1 MDIEKYLILLRDKDG
16 KLKDKSKEVE
26 NYKNYGNIIKVKF
39 FNNPNPYTYSKENFK
54 IFKNPINI
62 DNKIEFNRGNLLNIN
77 KILKFDSYY
86 KIFFE
91 NGYTKIASVNSL
103 KHSETEIKNN
113 INAFDYF
120 KDIANIVSI
129 KTDDGEAL
137 LNIAYQKILF
147 VEKGTALYSY
157 LNPSIKPKKD
167 KEFDSV
173 LLFPFGINGSQYQ
186 AVKNAMEN
194 QISVI
199 EGPPGTGKTQ
209 TILNIIANLIYNGKS
224 VAVVSNNNSATAN
237 VFEKLKQFD
246 FDYICATLGRKENK
260 ENFIQNQN
268 GLYPNFEYNENDK
281 IEANPNKNKEL
292 IEQLE
297 EFFNLQ
303 NNIAIN
309 KNILNELKI
318 EIEHFIKQENI
329 SNLPKI
335 RNIKSLNSQKIMNIK
350 IRLEELKR
358 VGIFLK
364 LKLILLYGIEDFK
377 FYKKSINEIINVYD
391 KIYYTLKEKELNEAI
406 EKDSKRFELLS
417 KNNIIETL
425 KNNSISILRTY
436 LKNKYK
442 NKKERKIFTSKDLNK
457 KSEKFILEY
466 PVIFSTTYS
475 IGKCLNKDF
484 KFDYLIIDEASQ
496 VDLITGALALYNAK
510 NAVIVGDRKQLP
522 NVIPTDSLS
531 KIEELS
537 KKYNIASNYDYVK
550 QSFLTSI
557 IESLNYVNKVLLK
570 EHYRCHPKII
580 NFCNKKF
587 YNNELVILT
596 EDKGEEDVMKVYI
609 TVKGSHARGHYN
621 QRQIDIIDKEIMP
634 ELKQKLSV
642 DEIGI
647 VSPYN
652 EQKIRL
658 QDAINNENIQ
668 IDTVHKYQGREKD
681 AIIITTVNNKI
692 SEFIDD
698 PKMLNVAITRSKRFL
713 RLVVSNEICEKDG
726 NINDLIKY
734 IKYNNFEIVKSNVKS
749 IFDLLYK
756 ENRLA
761 RLKYLKD
768 KKRISLYDSENIAYN
783 EIENIL
789 NDYNG
794 LDIASHIPL
803 LRILDN
809 TNLLNKDELKYVLNE
824 WTHVDFIIY
833 NKMDKKPVLAVEVD
847 GYAFHKKSTAQ
858 SKRDELKNKVF
869 EKYEIPL
876 IRLSTIGSDE
886 KNIIK
891 NKLEEILSINKL
903 I

>member
-1 MDIEKYLILLRDKDG
+1 MNIEKYLILLRDKDG
-16 KLKDKSKEVE
+16 KFRDRSKDIET
-26 NYKNYGNIIKVKF
+26 YKDYGKIIKVKF
-39 FNNPNPYTYSKENFK
+39 YNNENLYTYTKNNFK
-54 IFKNPINI
+54 IFTNPLNI
-62 DNKIEFNRGNLLNIN
+62 GNKIEFNLGNLYNIN
-77 KILKFDSYY
+77 KILKFDLYY
-86 KIFFE
+86 KIFF
-91 NGYTKIASVNSL
+91 NDNSTKVTSVKSLQYNS
-103 KHSETEIKNN
+103 SKNN
-113 INAFDYF
+113 NNIFDYF
-120 KDIANIVSI
+120 KEIANIVSI
-129 KTDDGEAL
+129 KTEDGEAL
-137 LNIAYQKILF
+137 LNRAYQKILF
-147 VEKGTALYSY
+147 VEKWTALYSY
-157 LNPSIKPKKD
+157 LNPSIKPKD
-167 KEFDSV
+167 KEFNSI
-173 LLFPFGINGSQYQ
+173 LIFPFGINQSQYQ

-281 IEANPNKNKEL
+281 LETNPNKNKEL

-309 KNILNELKI
+309 KNILSELKI

-350 IRLEELKR
+350 IRLEELKII
-358 VGIFLK
+358 GIFLK
-364 LKLILLYGIEDFK
+364 LKLILLYGIGDFK
-377 FYKKSINEIINVYD
+377 FYKKSINEIINIYD

-442 NKKERKIFTSKDLNK
+442 NKKERKIFTLEDLNK

-510 NAVIVGDRKQLP
+510 KAVIVGDRKQLP

-642 DEIGI
+642 AEIGI

-713 RLVVSNEICEKDG
+713 RLVVSRDICEKDG
-726 NINDLIKY
+726 NINDLVKY
-734 IKYNNFEIVKSNVKS
+734 IKYNNFEVIESNVKS

-761 RLKYLKD
+761 RLQYLKN
-768 KKRISLYDSENIAYN
+768 KKRISLFDSENIAYN

-789 NDYNG
+789 KNNYNNLG
-794 LDIASHIPL
+794 IITHIPL
-803 LRILDN
+803 FRILEN
-809 TNLLNKDELKYVLNE
+809 KNLLNKDELKYASHE
-824 WTHVDFIIY
+824 WTHIDFVIY
-833 NKMDKKPVLAVEVD
+833 NKMDKKPSLAIEVD

-858 SKRDELKNKVF
+858 SQRDELKNEILK
-869 EKYEIPL
+869 KYNIPL

-891 NKLEEILSINKL
+891 SKLDELYMQM
-903 I
+903 

>member
-1 MDIEKYLILLRDKDG
+1 MNIEKYLILLRDKDG
-16 KLKDKSKEVE
+16 KFRDRSKDIET
-26 NYKNYGNIIKVKF
+26 YKDYGKVIKVKF
-39 FNNPNPYTYSKENFK
+39 YNNENLYTYTKNNFK
-54 IFKNPINI
+54 IFTNPLNI
-62 DNKIEFNRGNLLNIN
+62 ENKIEFNLGNLYNID
-77 KILKFDSYY
+77 KILKFDLYY
-86 KIFFE
+86 KIFFNDNSTKVTSIKSLQYNSSE
-91 NGYTKIASVNSL
+91 NN
-103 KHSETEIKNN
+103 NN
-113 INAFDYF
+113 IFDYF
-120 KDIANIVSI
+120 KEIANIVSI
-129 KTDDGEAL
+129 KTEDGEAL
-137 LNIAYQKILF
+137 LNRAYQKILF
-147 VEKGTALYSY
+147 VEKWTALYSY
-157 LNPSIKPKKD
+157 LNPSIKPKD
-167 KEFDSV
+167 KEFNSI
-173 LLFPFGINGSQYQ
+173 LIFPFGINQSQYQ
-186 AVKNAMEN
+186 SVKNAMEN

-281 IEANPNKNKEL
+281 LETNPNKNKEL

-309 KNILNELKI
+309 KNILSELKI

-358 VGIFLK
+358 IGIFLK
-364 LKLILLYGIEDFK
+364 LKLILLYGIGDFK

-442 NKKERKIFTSKDLNK
+442 NKKERKIFTLEDLNK

-510 NAVIVGDRKQLP
+510 NTVIVGDRKQLP

-537 KKYNIASNYDYVK
+537 KKYNIASNYDYIK

-713 RLVVSNEICEKDG
+713 RLVVSRDICEKDG
-726 NINDLIKY
+726 NINDLVKY
-734 IKYNNFEIVKSNVKS
+734 IKYNNFEVIESNVKS

-761 RLKYLKD
+761 RLQYLKN
-768 KKRISLYDSENIAYN
+768 KKRISLFDSENIAYN

-789 NDYNG
+789 KNNYNNLG
-794 LDIASHIPL
+794 IITHIPL
-803 LRILDN
+803 FRILEN
-809 TNLLNKDELKYVLNE
+809 KNLLNKDELKYASHE
-824 WTHVDFIIY
+824 WTHIDFVIY
-833 NKMDKKPVLAVEVD
+833 NKMDKKPSLAIEVD

-858 SKRDELKNKVF
+858 SQRDELKNEILK
-869 EKYEIPL
+869 KYNIPL

-891 NKLEEILSINKL
+891 SKLDELYMQM
-903 I
+903 

>member
-1 MDIEKYLILLRDKDG
+1 MNIEKYLILLRDKDG
-16 KLKDKSKEVE
+16 KFRDRSKDIET
-26 NYKNYGNIIKVKF
+26 YKNYGKIIKVKF
-39 FNNPNPYTYSKENFK
+39 YNNENLYTYTKNNFK
-54 IFKNPINI
+54 IFTNPLNI
-62 DNKIEFNRGNLLNIN
+62 ENKIEFNLGNLYNIN
-77 KILKFDSYY
+77 KILKFDLYY
-86 KIFFE
+86 KIFF
-91 NGYTKIASVNSL
+91 NDNSTKVTSIKSLQYNS
-103 KHSETEIKNN
+103 SKNN
-113 INAFDYF
+113 NNIFDYF
-120 KDIANIVSI
+120 KEIANIVSI
-129 KTDDGEAL
+129 KTEDGEAL
-137 LNIAYQKILF
+137 LNRAYQKILF
-147 VEKGTALYSY
+147 VEKWTALYSY
-157 LNPSIKPKKD
+157 LNPSIKPKD
-167 KEFDSV
+167 KEFNSI
-173 LLFPFGINGSQYQ
+173 LIFPFGINQSQYQ

-209 TILNIIANLIYNGKS
+209 TIINIIANLIYNGKS

-246 FDYICATLGRKENK
+246 FGYICATLGRKENK

-309 KNILNELKI
+309 KNILSELKI

-364 LKLILLYGIEDFK
+364 LKLILLYGIGDFK

-391 KIYYTLKEKELNEAI
+391 KIYYTLKEKELSEAI

-442 NKKERKIFTSKDLNK
+442 NKKERKIFTLEDLNK

-587 YNNELVILT
+587 YNSELVILT

-658 QDAINNENIQ
+658 QNAINNENIQ

-713 RLVVSNEICEKDG
+713 RLVVSRDICEKDG
-726 NINDLIKY
+726 NINDLVKY
-734 IKYNNFEIVKSNVKS
+734 IKYNNFEVIESNVKS

-761 RLKYLKD
+761 RLQYLKN
-768 KKRISLYDSENIAYN
+768 KKRISLFDSENIAYN

-789 NDYNG
+789 KNNYNNLG
-794 LDIASHIPL
+794 IITHIPL
-803 LRILDN
+803 FRILEN
-809 TNLLNKDELKYVLNE
+809 KNLLNKDELKYASHE
-824 WTHVDFIIY
+824 WTHIDFVIY
-833 NKMDKKPVLAVEVD
+833 NKMDKKPSLAIEVD
-847 GYAFHKKSTAQ
+847 GYTFHKKSTAQ
-858 SKRDELKNKVF
+858 SQRDELKNEILK
-869 EKYEIPL
+869 KYNIPL

-891 NKLEEILSINKL
+891 SKLDELYMQM
-903 I
+903 

>member
-1 MDIEKYLILLRDKDG
+1 MNIEKYLILLRDKDG
-16 KLKDKSKEVE
+16 KFRDRSKDIET
-26 NYKNYGNIIKVKF
+26 YKDYGKIIKVKF
-39 FNNPNPYTYSKENFK
+39 YNNENLYTYTKNNFK
-54 IFKNPINI
+54 IFTNPLNI
-62 DNKIEFNRGNLLNIN
+62 ENKIEFNLGNLYNIN
-77 KILKFDSYY
+77 KILKFDLYY
-86 KIFFE
+86 KIFF
-91 NGYTKIASVNSL
+91 NDNSTKVTSVKSLQYNS
-103 KHSETEIKNN
+103 SKNN
-113 INAFDYF
+113 NNIFDYF
-120 KDIANIVSI
+120 KEIANIVSI
-129 KTDDGEAL
+129 KTEDGEAL
-137 LNIAYQKILF
+137 LNRAYQKILF
-147 VEKGTALYSY
+147 VEKWTALYSY
-157 LNPSIKPKKD
+157 LNPSIKPKD
-167 KEFDSV
+167 KEFNSI
-173 LLFPFGINGSQYQ
+173 LIFPFGINQSQYQ

-224 VAVVSNNNSATAN
+224 VSVVSNNNSATAN

-281 IEANPNKNKEL
+281 IEANLNKNKEL

-309 KNILNELKI
+309 KNILSELKI

-329 SNLPKI
+329 FNLPKI

-364 LKLILLYGIEDFK
+364 LKLILLYGIGDFK

-391 KIYYTLKEKELNEAI
+391 KIYYTLKEKELNETI

-442 NKKERKIFTSKDLNK
+442 NKKERKIFTLEDLNK

-496 VDLITGALALYNAK
+496 VDLITGALALYNSK

-522 NVIPTDSLS
+522 NVIPSDSLS

-621 QRQIDIIDKEIMP
+621 QRQIEIIDKEIMP

-658 QDAINNENIQ
+658 QDTINNENIQ

-681 AIIITTVNNKI
+681 AIIITTVNNQI

-713 RLVVSNEICEKDG
+713 RLVVSRDICEKDG
-726 NINDLIKY
+726 NINDLVKY
-734 IKYNNFEIVKSNVKS
+734 IKYNNFEVIESNVKS

-761 RLKYLKD
+761 RLQYLKN
-768 KKRISLYDSENIAYN
+768 KKRISLFDSENIAYN

-789 NDYNG
+789 KNNYNNLG
-794 LDIASHIPL
+794 IITHIPL
-803 LRILDN
+803 FRILEN
-809 TNLLNKDELKYVLNE
+809 KNLLNKDELKYASHE
-824 WTHVDFIIY
+824 WTHIDFVIY
-833 NKMDKKPVLAVEVD
+833 NKMDKKPSLAIEVD
-847 GYAFHKKSTAQ
+847 GYTFHKKSTAQ
-858 SKRDELKNKVF
+858 SQRDELKNEILK
-869 EKYEIPL
+869 KYNIPL

-891 NKLEEILSINKL
+891 SKLDELYMQM
-903 I
+903 

>member
-1 MDIEKYLILLRDKDG
+1 MNIEKYLILLRDKDG
-16 KLKDKSKEVE
+16 KFRDRSKDIET
-26 NYKNYGNIIKVKF
+26 YKDYGKIIKVKF
-39 FNNPNPYTYSKENFK
+39 YNNENLYTYTKNNFK
-54 IFKNPINI
+54 IFTNPLNI
-62 DNKIEFNRGNLLNIN
+62 ENKIEFNLGNLYNIN
-77 KILKFDSYY
+77 KILKFDLYY
-86 KIFFE
+86 KIFF
-91 NGYTKIASVNSL
+91 NDNSTKVTSVKSLQYNS
-103 KHSETEIKNN
+103 SESNNN
-113 INAFDYF
+113 IFDYF
-120 KDIANIVSI
+120 KEIANIVSI
-129 KTDDGEAL
+129 KTEDGEAL
-137 LNIAYQKILF
+137 LNRAYQKILF
-147 VEKGTALYSY
+147 VEKWTALYSY
-157 LNPSIKPKKD
+157 LNPSIKPKD
-167 KEFDSV
+167 KEFNSI
-173 LLFPFGINGSQYQ
+173 LIFPFGINQSQYQ

-281 IEANPNKNKEL
+281 IEVNPNKNKEL

-309 KNILNELKI
+309 KNILSELKI

-364 LKLILLYGIEDFK
+364 LKLILLYGIGDFK

-391 KIYYTLKEKELNEAI
+391 KIYYTIKEKELNEAI

-442 NKKERKIFTSKDLNK
+442 NKKERKIFTLEDLNK

-510 NAVIVGDRKQLP
+510 NTVIVGDRKQLP

-587 YNNELVILT
+587 YNNELVVLT
-596 EDKGEEDVMKVYI
+596 EDKCEEDVMKVYI

-621 QRQIDIIDKEIMP
+621 QRQIDVIDKEIMP

-658 QDAINNENIQ
+658 QEAINNENIQ

-713 RLVVSNEICEKDG
+713 RLVVSRDICEKDG
-726 NINDLIKY
+726 NINDLVKY
-734 IKYNNFEIVKSNVKS
+734 IKYNNFEVIESNVKS

-761 RLKYLKD
+761 RLQYLKN
-768 KKRISLYDSENIAYN
+768 KKRISLFDSENIAYN

-789 NDYNG
+789 KNNYNNLG
-794 LDIASHIPL
+794 IITHIPL
-803 LRILDN
+803 FRILEN
-809 TNLLNKDELKYVLNE
+809 KNLLNKDELKYASRE
-824 WTHVDFIIY
+824 WTHIDFVIY
-833 NKMDKKPVLAVEVD
+833 NKMDKKPSLAIEVD
-847 GYAFHKKSTAQ
+847 GYTFHKKSTAQ
-858 SKRDELKNKVF
+858 SQRDELKNEILK
-869 EKYEIPL
+869 KYNIPL

-891 NKLEEILSINKL
+891 SKLDELYMQM
-903 I
+903 

>member
-1 MDIEKYLILLRDKDG
+1 MNIEKYLILLRDKDG
-16 KLKDKSKEVE
+16 KFRDRSKDIET
-26 NYKNYGNIIKVKF
+26 YKDYGKIIKVKF
-39 FNNPNPYTYSKENFK
+39 YNNENLYTYTKNNFK
-54 IFKNPINI
+54 IFTNPLNI
-62 DNKIEFNRGNLLNIN
+62 ENKIEFNLGNLYNID
-77 KILKFDSYY
+77 KILKFDLYY
-86 KIFFE
+86 KIIFNDNSTKVTSIKSLQYNSSE
-91 NGYTKIASVNSL
+91 NN
-103 KHSETEIKNN
+103 NN
-113 INAFDYF
+113 IFDYF
-120 KDIANIVSI
+120 KEIANIVSI
-129 KTDDGEAL
+129 KTEDGEAL
-137 LNIAYQKILF
+137 LNRAYQKILF
-147 VEKGTALYSY
+147 VEKWTALYSY
-157 LNPSIKPKKD
+157 LNPSIKPKD
-167 KEFDSV
+167 KEFNSI
-173 LLFPFGINGSQYQ
+173 LIFPFGINQSQYQ

-224 VAVVSNNNSATAN
+224 VSVVSNNNSATAN

-246 FDYICATLGRKENK
+246 FGYICATLGRKENK

-281 IEANPNKNKEL
+281 LEANPNKNKEL

-309 KNILNELKI
+309 KNILSELKI

-364 LKLILLYGIEDFK
+364 LKLILLYGIGDFK
-377 FYKKSINEIINVYD
+377 FYKKSINEIINAYD

-442 NKKERKIFTSKDLNK
+442 NKKERKIFTLEDLNK

-658 QDAINNENIQ
+658 QDTINNENIQ

-681 AIIITTVNNKI
+681 AIIITTVNNQI

-713 RLVVSNEICEKDG
+713 RLVVSRDICEKDG
-726 NINDLIKY
+726 NINDLVKY
-734 IKYNNFEIVKSNVKS
+734 IKYNNFEVIESNVKS

-761 RLKYLKD
+761 RLQYLKN
-768 KKRISLYDSENIAYN
+768 KKRISLFDSENIAYN

-789 NDYNG
+789 KNNYNNLG
-794 LDIASHIPL
+794 IITHIPL
-803 LRILDN
+803 FRILEN
-809 TNLLNKDELKYVLNE
+809 KNLLNKDELKYASHE
-824 WTHVDFIIY
+824 WTHIDFVIY
-833 NKMDKKPVLAVEVD
+833 NKMDKKPSLAIEVD
-847 GYAFHKKSTAQ
+847 GYTFHKKSTAQ
-858 SKRDELKNKVF
+858 SQRDELKNEILK
-869 EKYEIPL
+869 KYNIPL

-891 NKLEEILSINKL
+891 SKLDELYMQM
-903 I
+903 

>member
-1 MDIEKYLILLRDKDG
+1 M
-16 KLKDKSKEVE
+16 
-26 NYKNYGNIIKVKF
+26 
-39 FNNPNPYTYSKENFK
+39 
-54 IFKNPINI
+54 
-62 DNKIEFNRGNLLNIN
+62 
-77 KILKFDSYY
+77 
-86 KIFFE
+86 
-91 NGYTKIASVNSL
+91 
-103 KHSETEIKNN
+103 
-113 INAFDYF
+113 
-120 KDIANIVSI
+120 
-129 KTDDGEAL
+129 
-137 LNIAYQKILF
+137 
-147 VEKGTALYSY
+147 
-157 LNPSIKPKKD
+157 
-167 KEFDSV
+167 
-173 LLFPFGINGSQYQ
+173 
-186 AVKNAMEN
+186 
-194 QISVI
+194 
-199 EGPPGTGKTQ
+199 
-209 TILNIIANLIYNGKS
+209 
-224 VAVVSNNNSATAN
+224 
-237 VFEKLKQFD
+237 
-246 FDYICATLGRKENK
+246 
-260 ENFIQNQN
+260 
-268 GLYPNFEYNENDK
+268 
-281 IEANPNKNKEL
+281 
-292 IEQLE
+292 
-297 EFFNLQ
+297 
-303 NNIAIN
+303 
-309 KNILNELKI
+309 
-318 EIEHFIKQENI
+318 
-329 SNLPKI
+329 
-335 RNIKSLNSQKIMNIK
+335 
-350 IRLEELKR
+350 
-358 VGIFLK
+358 K
-364 LKLILLYGIEDFK
+364 LKLILLYGIGDFK
-377 FYKKSINEIINVYD
+377 FYKKSINDIINVYD

-425 KNNSISILRTY
+425 KNNSISILKTY
-436 LKNKYK
+436 LKNKY
-442 NKKERKIFTSKDLNK
+442 NGKKERKIFTLEDLNK

-713 RLVVSNEICEKDG
+713 RLVVSRDICEKDS
-726 NINDLIKY
+726 NINDLVKY
-734 IKYNNFEIVKSNVKS
+734 IKYNNFEVIESNVKS

-761 RLKYLKD
+761 RLQYLKN
-768 KKRISLYDSENIAYN
+768 KKRISLFDSENIAYN

-789 NDYNG
+789 KNNYNNLG
-794 LDIASHIPL
+794 IITHIPL
-803 LRILDN
+803 FRILEN
-809 TNLLNKDELKYVLNE
+809 KNLLNKDELKYASHE
-824 WTHVDFIIY
+824 WTHIDFVIY
-833 NKMDKKPVLAVEVD
+833 NKMDKKPSLAIEVD
-847 GYAFHKKSTAQ
+847 GYTFHKKSTAQ
-858 SKRDELKNKVF
+858 SQRDELKNEILK
-869 EKYEIPL
+869 KYNIPL

-891 NKLEEILSINKL
+891 SKLDELYMQM
-903 I
+903 

>member
-1 MDIEKYLILLRDKDG
+1 MNIEKYLILLKDKDG
-16 KLKDKSKEVE
+16 KFRDRSKDIET
-26 NYKNYGNIIKVKF
+26 YKNYGKIIKVKF
-39 FNNPNPYTYSKENFK
+39 YNNENLYTYTKNNFK
-54 IFKNPINI
+54 IFTNPLNI
-62 DNKIEFNRGNLLNIN
+62 ENKIEFNLGNLYNIN
-77 KILKFDSYY
+77 KILKFDLYY
-86 KIFFE
+86 KIFFNDNSTKVTSIKSLQYNSSE
-91 NGYTKIASVNSL
+91 NN
-103 KHSETEIKNN
+103 NN
-113 INAFDYF
+113 IFDYF
-120 KDIANIVSI
+120 KEIANIVSI
-129 KTDDGEAL
+129 KTEDGEAL
-137 LNIAYQKILF
+137 LNRAYQQILF
-147 VEKGTALYSY
+147 VEKWTALYSY
-157 LNPSIKPKKD
+157 LNPSIKPKD
-167 KEFDSV
+167 KEFNSI
-173 LLFPFGINGSQYQ
+173 LIFPFGINQSQYQ

-281 IEANPNKNKEL
+281 LEANLNKNKEL

-309 KNILNELKI
+309 KNILSELKI

-364 LKLILLYGIEDFK
+364 LKLILLYGIGDFK

-442 NKKERKIFTSKDLNK
+442 NKKERKIFTSKDLDKN
-457 KSEKFILEY
+457 SEEFISEY
-466 PVIFSTTYS
+466 PIIFSTTYS
-475 IGKCLNKDF
+475 IGKCLNKDY

-510 NAVIVGDRKQLP
+510 NTVIVGDRKQLP

-713 RLVVSNEICEKDG
+713 RLVVSRDICEKDG
-726 NINDLIKY
+726 NINDLVKY
-734 IKYNNFEIVKSNVKS
+734 IKYNNFEVIESNVKS

-761 RLKYLKD
+761 RLQYLKN
-768 KKRISLYDSENIAYN
+768 KKRISLFDSENIAYN

-789 NDYNG
+789 KNNYNNLG
-794 LDIASHIPL
+794 IITHIPL
-803 LRILDN
+803 FRILEN
-809 TNLLNKDELKYVLNE
+809 KNLLNKDELKYASHE
-824 WTHVDFIIY
+824 WTHIDFVIY
-833 NKMDKKPVLAVEVD
+833 NKMDKKPSLAIEVD
-847 GYAFHKKSTAQ
+847 GYTFHKKSTAQ
-858 SKRDELKNKVF
+858 SQRDELKNEILK
-869 EKYEIPL
+869 KYNIPL

-891 NKLEEILSINKL
+891 SKLDELYMQM
-903 I
+903 

>member
-1 MDIEKYLILLRDKDG
+1 MNIEKYLILLRDKDG
-16 KLKDKSKEVE
+16 KFRDRSKDIET
-26 NYKNYGNIIKVKF
+26 YKDYGKIIKVKF
-39 FNNPNPYTYSKENFK
+39 YNNENLYTYTKNNFK
-54 IFKNPINI
+54 IFTNPLNI
-62 DNKIEFNRGNLLNIN
+62 ENKIEFNLGNLYNIN
-77 KILKFDSYY
+77 KILKFDLYY
-86 KIFFE
+86 KIFF
-91 NGYTKIASVNSL
+91 NDNSTKVTSVKSLQYNS
-103 KHSETEIKNN
+103 SKNN
-113 INAFDYF
+113 NNIFDYF
-120 KDIANIVSI
+120 KEIANIVSI
-129 KTDDGEAL
+129 KTEDGEAL
-137 LNIAYQKILF
+137 LNRAYQKILF
-147 VEKGTALYSY
+147 VEKWTALYSY
-157 LNPSIKPKKD
+157 LNPSIKPKD
-167 KEFDSV
+167 KEFNSI
-173 LLFPFGINGSQYQ
+173 LIFPFGINQSQYQ

-281 IEANPNKNKEL
+281 LEANPNKNKEL

-309 KNILNELKI
+309 KNILSELKI

-364 LKLILLYGIEDFK
+364 LKLILLYGIGDFK

-442 NKKERKIFTSKDLNK
+442 NKKERKIFTLEDLNK

-587 YNNELVILT
+587 YNNELIILT

-713 RLVVSNEICEKDG
+713 RLVVSRDICEKDG
-726 NINDLIKY
+726 NINDLVKY
-734 IKYNNFEIVKSNVKS
+734 IKYNNFEVIESNVKS

-761 RLKYLKD
+761 RLQYLKN
-768 KKRISLYDSENIAYN
+768 KKRISLFDSENIAYN

-789 NDYNG
+789 KNNYNNLG
-794 LDIASHIPL
+794 IITHIPL
-803 LRILDN
+803 FRILEN
-809 TNLLNKDELKYVLNE
+809 KNLLNKDELKYASHE
-824 WTHVDFIIY
+824 WTHIDFVIY
-833 NKMDKKPVLAVEVD
+833 NKMDKKPSLAIEVD
-847 GYAFHKKSTAQ
+847 GYTFHKKSTAQ
-858 SKRDELKNKVF
+858 SQRDELKNEILK
-869 EKYEIPL
+869 KYNIPL

-891 NKLEEILSINKL
+891 SKLDELYMQM
-903 I
+903 

>member
-1 MDIEKYLILLRDKDG
+1 
-16 KLKDKSKEVE
+16 
-26 NYKNYGNIIKVKF
+26 
-39 FNNPNPYTYSKENFK
+39 
-54 IFKNPINI
+54 
-62 DNKIEFNRGNLLNIN
+62 
-77 KILKFDSYY
+77 
-86 KIFFE
+86 
-91 NGYTKIASVNSL
+91 
-103 KHSETEIKNN
+103 
-113 INAFDYF
+113 
-120 KDIANIVSI
+120 
-129 KTDDGEAL
+129 
-137 LNIAYQKILF
+137 
-147 VEKGTALYSY
+147 
-157 LNPSIKPKKD
+157 
-167 KEFDSV
+167 
-173 LLFPFGINGSQYQ
+173 
-186 AVKNAMEN
+186 
-194 QISVI
+194 
-199 EGPPGTGKTQ
+199 
-209 TILNIIANLIYNGKS
+209 
-224 VAVVSNNNSATAN
+224 
-237 VFEKLKQFD
+237 
-246 FDYICATLGRKENK
+246 
-260 ENFIQNQN
+260 
-268 GLYPNFEYNENDK
+268 
-281 IEANPNKNKEL
+281 
-292 IEQLE
+292 
-297 EFFNLQ
+297 
-303 NNIAIN
+303 
-309 KNILNELKI
+309 
-318 EIEHFIKQENI
+318 
-329 SNLPKI
+329 
-335 RNIKSLNSQKIMNIK
+335 MNIK

-364 LKLILLYGIEDFK
+364 LKLILLYGIGDFK

-442 NKKERKIFTSKDLNK
+442 NKKERKIFTLEDLNK

-522 NVIPTDSLS
+522 NVISTDSLS

-557 IESLNYVNKVLLK
+557 IESLNYVNKVFLK

-681 AIIITTVNNKI
+681 AIIITTVNNQI

-713 RLVVSNEICEKDG
+713 RLVVSRDICEKDS
-726 NINDLIKY
+726 NINDLVKY
-734 IKYNNFEIVKSNVKS
+734 IKYNNFEVIESNVKS

-761 RLKYLKD
+761 RLQYLKN
-768 KKRISLYDSENIAYN
+768 KKRISLFDSENIAYN

-789 NDYNG
+789 KNNYNNLG
-794 LDIASHIPL
+794 IITHIPL
-803 LRILDN
+803 FRILEN
-809 TNLLNKDELKYVLNE
+809 KNLLNKDELKYASHE
-824 WTHVDFIIY
+824 WTHIDFVIY
-833 NKMDKKPVLAVEVD
+833 NKMDKKPSLAIEVD
-847 GYAFHKKSTAQ
+847 GYTFHKKSTAQ
-858 SKRDELKNKVF
+858 SQRDELKNEILK
-869 EKYEIPL
+869 KYNIPL

-891 NKLEEILSINKL
+891 SKLDELYMQM
-903 I
+903 

>member
-1 MDIEKYLILLRDKDG
+1 MNIEKYLILLRDKDG
-16 KLKDKSKEVE
+16 KFRDRSKDIET
-26 NYKNYGNIIKVKF
+26 YKDYGKIIKVKF
-39 FNNPNPYTYSKENFK
+39 YNNENLYTYTKNNFK
-54 IFKNPINI
+54 IFTNPLNI
-62 DNKIEFNRGNLLNIN
+62 ENKIEFNLGNLYNIN
-77 KILKFDSYY
+77 KILKFDLYY
-86 KIFFE
+86 KIFF
-91 NGYTKIASVNSL
+91 NDNSTKVTSIKSLQYNS
-103 KHSETEIKNN
+103 SKNN
-113 INAFDYF
+113 NNIFDYF
-120 KDIANIVSI
+120 KEIANIVSI
-129 KTDDGEAL
+129 KTEDGEAL
-137 LNIAYQKILF
+137 LNRAYQKILF
-147 VEKGTALYSY
+147 VEKWTALYLY
-157 LNPSIKPKKD
+157 LNPSIKPKD
-167 KEFDSV
+167 KEFNSI
-173 LLFPFGINGSQYQ
+173 LIFPFGINQSQYQ

-209 TILNIIANLIYNGKS
+209 TILNIIANLIYNDKS

-281 IEANPNKNKEL
+281 IEANLNKNKEL

-309 KNILNELKI
+309 KNILSELKI

-335 RNIKSLNSQKIMNIK
+335 RNIKYLNSQKIMNIK

-364 LKLILLYGIEDFK
+364 LKLILLYGIGDFK

-406 EKDSKRFELLS
+406 EKDSKKFELLS

-442 NKKERKIFTSKDLNK
+442 NKKERKIFTLEDLNK

-557 IESLNYVNKVLLK
+557 IESLNYINKVLLK

-587 YNNELVILT
+587 YNDELVILT

-621 QRQIDIIDKEIMP
+621 QRQIDVIDKEIMP
-634 ELKQKLSV
+634 ELKQKLSE

-658 QDAINNENIQ
+658 QDTINNKDIQ
-668 IDTVHKYQGREKD
+668 VDTVHKYQGREKD

-726 NINDLIKY
+726 NINDLVKY
-734 IKYNNFEIVKSNVKS
+734 IKYNNFEVIESNVKS

-761 RLKYLKD
+761 RLQYLKN
-768 KKRISLYDSENIAYN
+768 KKRISLFDSENIAYN

-789 NDYNG
+789 KNNYNNLG
-794 LDIASHIPL
+794 IITHIPL
-803 LRILDN
+803 FRILEN
-809 TNLLNKDELKYVLNE
+809 KNLLNKDELKYASHE
-824 WTHVDFIIY
+824 WTHIDFVIY
-833 NKMDKKPVLAVEVD
+833 NKMDKKPSLAIEVD
-847 GYAFHKKSTAQ
+847 GYTFHKKSTAQ
-858 SKRDELKNKVF
+858 SQRDELKNEILK
-869 EKYEIPL
+869 KYNIPL

-891 NKLEEILSINKL
+891 SKLDELYMQM
-903 I
+903 

>member
-1 MDIEKYLILLRDKDG
+1 MNIEKYLILLRDKDG
-16 KLKDKSKEVE
+16 KFRDRSKDIET
-26 NYKNYGNIIKVKF
+26 YKDYGKIIKVKF
-39 FNNPNPYTYSKENFK
+39 YNNENLYTYTKNNFK
-54 IFKNPINI
+54 IFTNPLNI
-62 DNKIEFNRGNLLNIN
+62 ENKIEFNLGNLYNIN
-77 KILKFDSYY
+77 KILKFDLYY
-86 KIFFE
+86 KIFF
-91 NGYTKIASVNSL
+91 NDNSTKVTSVKSLQYNS
-103 KHSETEIKNN
+103 SKNN
-113 INAFDYF
+113 NNIFDYF
-120 KDIANIVSI
+120 KEIANIVSI
-129 KTDDGEAL
+129 KTEDGEAL
-137 LNIAYQKILF
+137 LNRAYQKILF
-147 VEKGTALYSY
+147 VEKWTALYSY
-157 LNPSIKPKKD
+157 LNPSIKPKD
-167 KEFDSV
+167 KEFNSI
-173 LLFPFGINGSQYQ
+173 LIFPFGINQSQYQ

-237 VFEKLKQFD
+237 IFEKLKQFD

-309 KNILNELKI
+309 KNILSELKI

-364 LKLILLYGIEDFK
+364 LKLILLYGIGDFK
-377 FYKKSINEIINVYD
+377 FYKKSINEIINIYD

-442 NKKERKIFTSKDLNK
+442 NKKERKIFTLEDLNK

-681 AIIITTVNNKI
+681 AIIITTVNNQI

-713 RLVVSNEICEKDG
+713 RLVVSRDICEKDS
-726 NINDLIKY
+726 NINDLVKY
-734 IKYNNFEIVKSNVKS
+734 IKYNNFEVIESNVKS

-761 RLKYLKD
+761 RLQYLKN
-768 KKRISLYDSENIAYN
+768 KKRISLFDSENIAYN

-789 NDYNG
+789 KNNYNNLG
-794 LDIASHIPL
+794 IITHIPL
-803 LRILDN
+803 FRILEN
-809 TNLLNKDELKYVLNE
+809 KNLLNKDELKYASHE
-824 WTHVDFIIY
+824 WTHIDFVIY
-833 NKMDKKPVLAVEVD
+833 NKMDKKPSLAIEVD
-847 GYAFHKKSTAQ
+847 GYTFHKKSTAQ
-858 SKRDELKNKVF
+858 SQRDELKNEILK
-869 EKYEIPL
+869 KYNIPL

-891 NKLEEILSINKL
+891 SKLDELYMQM
-903 I
+903 

>member
-1 MDIEKYLILLRDKDG
+1 MNIEKYLILLRDKDG
-16 KLKDKSKEVE
+16 KFRDRSKDIET
-26 NYKNYGNIIKVKF
+26 YKDYGKIIKVKF
-39 FNNPNPYTYSKENFK
+39 YNNENLYTYTKNNFK
-54 IFKNPINI
+54 IFTNPLNI
-62 DNKIEFNRGNLLNIN
+62 ENKIEFNLGNLYNIN
-77 KILKFDSYY
+77 KILKFDLYY
-86 KIFFE
+86 KIFF
-91 NGYTKIASVNSL
+91 NDNSTKVTSIKSLQYNS
-103 KHSETEIKNN
+103 SKNN
-113 INAFDYF
+113 NNIFDYF
-120 KDIANIVSI
+120 KEIANIVSI
-129 KTDDGEAL
+129 KTEDGEAL
-137 LNIAYQKILF
+137 LNRAYQKILF
-147 VEKGTALYSY
+147 VEKWTALYSY
-157 LNPSIKPKKD
+157 LNPSIKPKD
-167 KEFDSV
+167 KEFNSI
-173 LLFPFGINGSQYQ
+173 LIFPFGINQSQYQ

-224 VAVVSNNNSATAN
+224 VSVVSNNNSATAN

-309 KNILNELKI
+309 KNILSELKI

-364 LKLILLYGIEDFK
+364 LKLILLYGIGDFK

-425 KNNSISILRTY
+425 KNNSISILRAY

-442 NKKERKIFTSKDLNK
+442 NKKERKIFTLEDLNK

-681 AIIITTVNNKI
+681 AIIITTVNNQI

-713 RLVVSNEICEKDG
+713 RLVVSRDICEKDG
-726 NINDLIKY
+726 NINDLVKY
-734 IKYNNFEIVKSNVKS
+734 IKYNNFEVIESNVKS

-761 RLKYLKD
+761 RLQYLKN
-768 KKRISLYDSENIAYN
+768 KKRISLFDSENIAYN

-789 NDYNG
+789 KNNYNNIG
-794 LDIASHIPL
+794 IITHIPL
-803 LRILDN
+803 FRILEN
-809 TNLLNKDELKYVLNE
+809 KNLLNKDELKYASHE
-824 WTHVDFIIY
+824 WTHIDFVIY
-833 NKMDKKPVLAVEVD
+833 NKMDKKPSIAIEVD

-858 SKRDELKNKVF
+858 SQRDELKNEILK
-869 EKYEIPL
+869 KYNIPL

-891 NKLEEILSINKL
+891 SKLDELYMQM
-903 I
+903 

>member
-1 MDIEKYLILLRDKDG
+1 MNIEKYLILLRDKDG
-16 KLKDKSKEVE
+16 KFRDRSKDIET
-26 NYKNYGNIIKVKF
+26 YKNYGKIIKVKF
-39 FNNPNPYTYSKENFK
+39 YNNENLYTYTKNNFK
-54 IFKNPINI
+54 IFTNPLNI
-62 DNKIEFNRGNLLNIN
+62 ENKIEFNLGNLYNIN
-77 KILKFDSYY
+77 KILKFDLYY
-86 KIFFE
+86 KIFFNDNSTKVTSVKSLQYNSSE
-91 NGYTKIASVNSL
+91 NNN
-103 KHSETEIKNN
+103 NN
-113 INAFDYF
+113 IFDYF
-120 KDIANIVSI
+120 KEIANIVSI
-129 KTDDGEAL
+129 KTEDGEAL
-137 LNIAYQKILF
+137 LNRAYQKILF
-147 VEKGTALYSY
+147 VEKWTALYSY
-157 LNPSIKPKKD
+157 LNPSIKPKD
-167 KEFDSV
+167 KEFNSI
-173 LLFPFGINGSQYQ
+173 LIFPFGINQSQYQ

-281 IEANPNKNKEL
+281 LEANPNKNKEL

-309 KNILNELKI
+309 KNILSELKI

-364 LKLILLYGIEDFK
+364 LKLILLYGIGDFK

-425 KNNSISILRTY
+425 KNNSISILRAY

-442 NKKERKIFTSKDLNK
+442 NKKERKIFTLEDLNK

-510 NAVIVGDRKQLP
+510 NTVIVGDRKQLP

-713 RLVVSNEICEKDG
+713 RLVVSRDICEKDG
-726 NINDLIKY
+726 NINDLVKY
-734 IKYNNFEIVKSNVKS
+734 IKYNNFEVIESNVKS

-761 RLKYLKD
+761 RLQYLKN
-768 KKRISLYDSENIAYN
+768 KKRISLFDSENIAYN

-789 NDYNG
+789 KNNYNNLG
-794 LDIASHIPL
+794 IITHIPL
-803 LRILDN
+803 FRILEN
-809 TNLLNKDELKYVLNE
+809 KNLLNKDELKYASHE
-824 WTHVDFIIY
+824 WTHIDFVIY
-833 NKMDKKPVLAVEVD
+833 NKMDKKPSLAIEVD
-847 GYAFHKKSTAQ
+847 GYTFHKKSTAQ
-858 SKRDELKNKVF
+858 SQRDELKNEILK
-869 EKYEIPL
+869 KYNIPL

-891 NKLEEILSINKL
+891 SKLDELYMQM
-903 I
+903 

>member
-1 MDIEKYLILLRDKDG
+1 MNIEKYLILLRDKDG
-16 KLKDKSKEVE
+16 KFRDRSKDIET
-26 NYKNYGNIIKVKF
+26 YKDYGKIIKVKF
-39 FNNPNPYTYSKENFK
+39 YNNENLYTYTKNNFK
-54 IFKNPINI
+54 IFTNPLNI
-62 DNKIEFNRGNLLNIN
+62 ENKIEFNLGNLYNID
-77 KILKFDSYY
+77 KILKFDLYY
-86 KIFFE
+86 KIFF
-91 NGYTKIASVNSL
+91 NDNSTKVTSVKSLQYNS
-103 KHSETEIKNN
+103 SKNN
-113 INAFDYF
+113 NNIFDYF
-120 KDIANIVSI
+120 KEIANIVSI
-129 KTDDGEAL
+129 KTEDGEAL
-137 LNIAYQKILF
+137 LNRAYQKILF
-147 VEKGTALYSY
+147 VEKWTALYSY
-157 LNPSIKPKKD
+157 LNPSIKPKD
-167 KEFDSV
+167 KEFNSI
-173 LLFPFGINGSQYQ
+173 LIFPFGINQSQYQ

-281 IEANPNKNKEL
+281 LEANPNKNKEL

-309 KNILNELKI
+309 KNILSELKI

-329 SNLPKI
+329 YNLPKI

-358 VGIFLK
+358 IGIFLK
-364 LKLILLYGIEDFK
+364 LELILLYGIGDFK

-425 KNNSISILRTY
+425 KNNSISILRAY

-442 NKKERKIFTSKDLNK
+442 NKKERKIFTSKDLDKN
-457 KSEKFILEY
+457 SEEFISEY
-466 PVIFSTTYS
+466 PIIFSTTYS
-475 IGKCLNKDF
+475 IGKCLNKDY

-496 VDLITGALALYNAK
+496 VNLITGALALYNSK

-522 NVIPTDSLS
+522 NVIPSDSLS

-537 KKYNIASNYDYVK
+537 KKYNISPNYDYTK

-557 IESLNYVNKVLLK
+557 IESLNYLNKVLLK

-713 RLVVSNEICEKDG
+713 RLIVSRDICEKDS
-726 NINDLIKY
+726 NINDLVKY
-734 IKYNNFEIVKSNVKS
+734 IKYNNFEVIESNVKS

-761 RLKYLKD
+761 RLQYLKN
-768 KKRISLYDSENIAYN
+768 KKRISLFDSENIAYN

-789 NDYNG
+789 KNNYNNLG
-794 LDIASHIPL
+794 IITHIPL
-803 LRILDN
+803 FRILEN
-809 TNLLNKDELKYVLNE
+809 KNLLNKDELKYASHE
-824 WTHVDFIIY
+824 WTHIDFVIY
-833 NKMDKKPVLAVEVD
+833 NKMDKKPSLAIEVD
-847 GYAFHKKSTAQ
+847 GYTFHKKSTAQ
-858 SKRDELKNKVF
+858 SQRDELKNEILK
-869 EKYEIPL
+869 KYNIPL

-891 NKLEEILSINKL
+891 SKLDELYMQM
-903 I
+903 

>member
-1 MDIEKYLILLRDKDG
+1 MNIEKYLILLRDKDG
-16 KLKDKSKEVE
+16 KFRDRSKDIET
-26 NYKNYGNIIKVKF
+26 YKDYGKIIKVKF
-39 FNNPNPYTYSKENFK
+39 YNNENLYTYTKNNFK
-54 IFKNPINI
+54 IFTNPLNI
-62 DNKIEFNRGNLLNIN
+62 ENKIEFNLGNLYNIN
-77 KILKFDSYY
+77 KILKFDLYY
-86 KIFFE
+86 KIIF
-91 NGYTKIASVNSL
+91 NDNSTKVTSIKSLQYNS
-103 KHSETEIKNN
+103 SKNN
-113 INAFDYF
+113 NNIFDYF
-120 KDIANIVSI
+120 KEIANIVSI
-129 KTDDGEAL
+129 KTEDGEAL
-137 LNIAYQKILF
+137 LNRAYQQILF
-147 VEKGTALYSY
+147 VEKWTALYSY
-157 LNPSIKPKKD
+157 LNPSIKPKD
-167 KEFDSV
+167 KEFNSI
-173 LLFPFGINGSQYQ
+173 LIFPFGINQSQYQ

-309 KNILNELKI
+309 KNILSELKI

-329 SNLPKI
+329 FNLPKI

-364 LKLILLYGIEDFK
+364 LKLILLYGIGDFK

-442 NKKERKIFTSKDLNK
+442 NKKERKIFTLEDLNK

-713 RLVVSNEICEKDG
+713 RLVVSRDICEKDG
-726 NINDLIKY
+726 NINDLVKY
-734 IKYNNFEIVKSNVKS
+734 IKYNNFEVIESNVKS

-761 RLKYLKD
+761 RLQYLKN
-768 KKRISLYDSENIAYN
+768 KKRISLFDSENIAYN

-789 NDYNG
+789 KNNYNNLG
-794 LDIASHIPL
+794 IITHIPL
-803 LRILDN
+803 FRILEN
-809 TNLLNKDELKYVLNE
+809 KNLLNKDELKYASHE
-824 WTHVDFIIY
+824 WTHIDFVIY
-833 NKMDKKPVLAVEVD
+833 NKMDKKPSLAIEVD

-858 SKRDELKNKVF
+858 SQRDELKNEILK
-869 EKYEIPL
+869 KYNIPL

-891 NKLEEILSINKL
+891 SKLDKL
-903 I
+903 YMQM

>member
-1 MDIEKYLILLRDKDG
+1 
-16 KLKDKSKEVE
+16 
-26 NYKNYGNIIKVKF
+26 
-39 FNNPNPYTYSKENFK
+39 
-54 IFKNPINI
+54 
-62 DNKIEFNRGNLLNIN
+62 
-77 KILKFDSYY
+77 
-86 KIFFE
+86 
-91 NGYTKIASVNSL
+91 
-103 KHSETEIKNN
+103 
-113 INAFDYF
+113 
-120 KDIANIVSI
+120 
-129 KTDDGEAL
+129 
-137 LNIAYQKILF
+137 
-147 VEKGTALYSY
+147 
-157 LNPSIKPKKD
+157 
-167 KEFDSV
+167 
-173 LLFPFGINGSQYQ
+173 
-186 AVKNAMEN
+186 
-194 QISVI
+194 
-199 EGPPGTGKTQ
+199 
-209 TILNIIANLIYNGKS
+209 
-224 VAVVSNNNSATAN
+224 
-237 VFEKLKQFD
+237 
-246 FDYICATLGRKENK
+246 
-260 ENFIQNQN
+260 
-268 GLYPNFEYNENDK
+268 
-281 IEANPNKNKEL
+281 
-292 IEQLE
+292 
-297 EFFNLQ
+297 
-303 NNIAIN
+303 
-309 KNILNELKI
+309 
-318 EIEHFIKQENI
+318 
-329 SNLPKI
+329 
-335 RNIKSLNSQKIMNIK
+335 MNIK

-364 LKLILLYGIEDFK
+364 LKLILLYGIGDFK
-377 FYKKSINEIINVYD
+377 FYKKSINDIINVYD

-425 KNNSISILRTY
+425 KNNSISILKTY
-436 LKNKYK
+436 LKNKY
-442 NKKERKIFTSKDLNK
+442 NGKKERKIFTLEDLNK

-713 RLVVSNEICEKDG
+713 RLVVSRDICEKDS
-726 NINDLIKY
+726 NINDLVKY
-734 IKYNNFEIVKSNVKS
+734 IKYNNFEVIESNVKS

-761 RLKYLKD
+761 RLQYLKN
-768 KKRISLYDSENIAYN
+768 KKRISLFDSENIAYN

-789 NDYNG
+789 KNNYNNLG
-794 LDIASHIPL
+794 IITHIPL
-803 LRILDN
+803 FRILEN
-809 TNLLNKDELKYVLNE
+809 KNLLNKDELKYASHE
-824 WTHVDFIIY
+824 WTHIDFVIY
-833 NKMDKKPVLAVEVD
+833 NKMDKKPSLAIEVD
-847 GYAFHKKSTAQ
+847 GYTFHKKSTAQ
-858 SKRDELKNKVF
+858 SQRDELKNEILK
-869 EKYEIPL
+869 KYNIPL

-891 NKLEEILSINKL
+891 SKLDELYMQM
-903 I
+903 

>member
-1 MDIEKYLILLRDKDG
+1 MNIEKYLILLRDKDG
-16 KLKDKSKEVE
+16 KFRDRSKDIET
-26 NYKNYGNIIKVKF
+26 YKDYGKIIKVKF
-39 FNNPNPYTYSKENFK
+39 YNNENLYTYTKNNFK
-54 IFKNPINI
+54 IFTNPLNI
-62 DNKIEFNRGNLLNIN
+62 ENKIEFNLGNLYNIN
-77 KILKFDSYY
+77 KILKFDLYY
-86 KIFFE
+86 KIFFNDNSTKVTSVKSLQYNSSE
-91 NGYTKIASVNSL
+91 NN
-103 KHSETEIKNN
+103 NN
-113 INAFDYF
+113 IFDYF
-120 KDIANIVSI
+120 KEIANIVSI
-129 KTDDGEAL
+129 KTEDGEAL
-137 LNIAYQKILF
+137 LNRAYQKILF
-147 VEKGTALYSY
+147 VEKWTALYSY
-157 LNPSIKPKKD
+157 LNPSIKPKD
-167 KEFDSV
+167 KEFNSI
-173 LLFPFGINGSQYQ
+173 LIFPFGINQSQYQ

-281 IEANPNKNKEL
+281 LEANPNKNKEL

-309 KNILNELKI
+309 KNILSELKI

-364 LKLILLYGIEDFK
+364 LKLILLYGIGDFR

-442 NKKERKIFTSKDLNK
+442 NKKERKIFTLEDLNK

-713 RLVVSNEICEKDG
+713 RLVVSRDICEKDG
-726 NINDLIKY
+726 NINDLVKY
-734 IKYNNFEIVKSNVKS
+734 IKYNNFEVIESNVKS

-761 RLKYLKD
+761 RLQYLKN
-768 KKRISLYDSENIAYN
+768 KKRISLFDSENIAYN

-789 NDYNG
+789 KNNYNNLG
-794 LDIASHIPL
+794 IITHIPL
-803 LRILDN
+803 FRILEN
-809 TNLLNKDELKYVLNE
+809 KNLLNKDELKYASHE
-824 WTHVDFIIY
+824 WTHIDFVIY
-833 NKMDKKPVLAVEVD
+833 NKMDKKPSLAIEVD

-858 SKRDELKNKVF
+858 SQRDELKNEILK
-869 EKYEIPL
+869 KYNIPL

-891 NKLEEILSINKL
+891 SKLDELYMQM
-903 I
+903 

>member
-1 MDIEKYLILLRDKDG
+1 MNIEKYLILLRDKDG
-16 KLKDKSKEVE
+16 KFRDRSKDIET
-26 NYKNYGNIIKVKF
+26 YKNYGKVIKVKF
-39 FNNPNPYTYSKENFK
+39 YNNENLYTYTKNNFK
-54 IFKNPINI
+54 IFTNPLNME
-62 DNKIEFNRGNLLNIN
+62 NKIEFNLGNLYNID
-77 KILKFDSYY
+77 KILKFDLYY
-86 KIFFE
+86 KIFF
-91 NGYTKIASVNSL
+91 NDNSTKVTSIKSLQYNS
-103 KHSETEIKNN
+103 SKNN
-113 INAFDYF
+113 NNIFDYF
-120 KDIANIVSI
+120 KEIANIVSI
-129 KTDDGEAL
+129 KTEDGEAL
-137 LNIAYQKILF
+137 LNRAYQKILF
-147 VEKGTALYSY
+147 VEKWTALYSY
-157 LNPSIKPKKD
+157 LNPSIKPKD
-167 KEFDSV
+167 KEFNSI
-173 LLFPFGINGSQYQ
+173 LIFPFGINQSQYQ
-186 AVKNAMEN
+186 AVKNSMEN

-199 EGPPGTGKTQ
+199 EGLPGTGKTQ

-281 IEANPNKNKEL
+281 LETNPNKNKEL

-309 KNILNELKI
+309 KNILSELKI

-364 LKLILLYGIEDFK
+364 LKLILLYGIGDFK
-377 FYKKSINEIINVYD
+377 FYKKSINEIINIYD

-442 NKKERKIFTSKDLNK
+442 NKKERKIFTLEDLNK

-713 RLVVSNEICEKDG
+713 RLVVSRDICEKDG
-726 NINDLIKY
+726 NINDLVKY
-734 IKYNNFEIVKSNVKS
+734 IKYNNFEVIESNVKS

-761 RLKYLKD
+761 RLQYLKN
-768 KKRISLYDSENIAYN
+768 KKRISLFDSENIAYN

-789 NDYNG
+789 KNNYNNLG
-794 LDIASHIPL
+794 IITHIPL
-803 LRILDN
+803 FRILEN
-809 TNLLNKDELKYVLNE
+809 KNLLNKDELKYASHE
-824 WTHVDFIIY
+824 WTHIDFVIY
-833 NKMDKKPVLAVEVD
+833 NKMDKKPSLAIEVD

-858 SKRDELKNKVF
+858 SQRDELKNEILK
-869 EKYEIPL
+869 KYNIPL

-891 NKLEEILSINKL
+891 SKLDELYMQM
-903 I
+903 

>member
-1 MDIEKYLILLRDKDG
+1 MNIEKYLILLRDKDG
-16 KLKDKSKEVE
+16 KFRDRSKDIET
-26 NYKNYGNIIKVKF
+26 YKDYGKIIKVKF
-39 FNNPNPYTYSKENFK
+39 YNNENLYTYTKNNFK
-54 IFKNPINI
+54 IFTNPLNI
-62 DNKIEFNRGNLLNIN
+62 ENKIEFNLGNLYNIN
-77 KILKFDSYY
+77 KILKFDLYY
-86 KIFFE
+86 KIFFNDNSTKVTSIKSLQYNSSE
-91 NGYTKIASVNSL
+91 NN
-103 KHSETEIKNN
+103 NN
-113 INAFDYF
+113 IFDYF
-120 KDIANIVSI
+120 KEIANIVSI
-129 KTDDGEAL
+129 KTEDGEAL
-137 LNIAYQKILF
+137 LNRAYQKILF
-147 VEKGTALYSY
+147 VEKWTALYSY
-157 LNPSIKPKKD
+157 LNPSIKPKD
-167 KEFDSV
+167 KEFNSI
-173 LLFPFGINGSQYQ
+173 LIFPFGINQSQYQ

-281 IEANPNKNKEL
+281 LEANPNKNKEL

-309 KNILNELKI
+309 KNILSELKI

-329 SNLPKI
+329 YNLPKI

-350 IRLEELKR
+350 IRLEEFKR

-364 LKLILLYGIEDFK
+364 LKLILLYGIGDFK

-442 NKKERKIFTSKDLNK
+442 NKKERKIFTLEDLNK

-496 VDLITGALALYNAK
+496 VDLITGVLALYNAK

-596 EDKGEEDVMKVYI
+596 EDKGEKDVMKVYI

-713 RLVVSNEICEKDG
+713 RLVVSRDICEKDG
-726 NINDLIKY
+726 NINDLVKY
-734 IKYNNFEIVKSNVKS
+734 IKYNNFEVIESNVKS

-761 RLKYLKD
+761 RLQYLKN
-768 KKRISLYDSENIAYN
+768 KKRISLFDSENIAYN

-789 NDYNG
+789 KNNYNNLG
-794 LDIASHIPL
+794 IITHIPL
-803 LRILDN
+803 FRILEN
-809 TNLLNKDELKYVLNE
+809 KNLLNKDELKYASHE
-824 WTHVDFIIY
+824 WTHIDFVIY
-833 NKMDKKPVLAVEVD
+833 NKMDKKPSLAIEVD
-847 GYAFHKKSTAQ
+847 GYTFHKKSTAQ
-858 SKRDELKNKVF
+858 SQRDELKNEILK
-869 EKYEIPL
+869 KYNIPL

-891 NKLEEILSINKL
+891 SKLDELYMQM
-903 I
+903 

>member
-1 MDIEKYLILLRDKDG
+1 MNIEKYLILLRDKDG
-16 KLKDKSKEVE
+16 KFRDRSKDIET
-26 NYKNYGNIIKVKF
+26 YKDYGKIIKVKF
-39 FNNPNPYTYSKENFK
+39 YNNENLYTYTKNNFK
-54 IFKNPINI
+54 IFTNPLNI
-62 DNKIEFNRGNLLNIN
+62 ENKIEFNLGNLYNIN
-77 KILKFDSYY
+77 KILKFDLYY
-86 KIFFE
+86 KIFFNDNSTKVTSIKSLQYNSSE
-91 NGYTKIASVNSL
+91 NN
-103 KHSETEIKNN
+103 NN
-113 INAFDYF
+113 IFDYF
-120 KDIANIVSI
+120 KEIANIVSI
-129 KTDDGEAL
+129 KTEDGEAL
-137 LNIAYQKILF
+137 LNRAYQQILF
-147 VEKGTALYSY
+147 VEKWTALYSY
-157 LNPSIKPKKD
+157 LNPSIKPKD
-167 KEFDSV
+167 KEFNSI
-173 LLFPFGINGSQYQ
+173 LIFPFGINQSQYQ

-281 IEANPNKNKEL
+281 LEANPNKNKEL

-309 KNILNELKI
+309 KNILSELKI

-364 LKLILLYGIEDFK
+364 LKLILLYGIGDFK

-391 KIYYTLKEKELNEAI
+391 KIYYTLKEKELNKAI

-442 NKKERKIFTSKDLNK
+442 NKKERKIFTSKDLDKN
-457 KSEKFILEY
+457 SEEFISEY
-466 PVIFSTTYS
+466 PIIFSTTYS
-475 IGKCLNKDF
+475 IGKCLNKDY

-496 VDLITGALALYNAK
+496 VDLITGALALYNSK

-522 NVIPTDSLS
+522 NVIPSDSLS

-587 YNNELVILT
+587 YNNELIILT

-681 AIIITTVNNKI
+681 AIIITTVNNQI

-713 RLVVSNEICEKDG
+713 RLVVSRDICEKDG
-726 NINDLIKY
+726 NINDLVKY
-734 IKYNNFEIVKSNVKS
+734 IKYNNFEVIESNVKS

-761 RLKYLKD
+761 RLQYLKN
-768 KKRISLYDSENIAYN
+768 KKRISLFDSENIAYN

-789 NDYNG
+789 KNNYNNLG
-794 LDIASHIPL
+794 IITHIPL
-803 LRILDN
+803 FRILEN
-809 TNLLNKDELKYVLNE
+809 KNLLNKDELKYASHE
-824 WTHVDFIIY
+824 WTHIDFVIY
-833 NKMDKKPVLAVEVD
+833 NKMDKKPSLAIEVD

-858 SKRDELKNKVF
+858 SQRDELKNEILK
-869 EKYEIPL
+869 KYNIPL

-891 NKLEEILSINKL
+891 SKLDELYMQM
-903 I
+903 

>member
-1 MDIEKYLILLRDKDG
+1 MNIEKYLILLRDKDG
-16 KLKDKSKEVE
+16 KFRDRSKDIET
-26 NYKNYGNIIKVKF
+26 YKDYGKIIKVKF
-39 FNNPNPYTYSKENFK
+39 YNNENLYTYTKNNFK
-54 IFKNPINI
+54 IFTNPLNI
-62 DNKIEFNRGNLLNIN
+62 ENKIEFNLGNLYNIN
-77 KILKFDSYY
+77 KILKFDLYY
-86 KIFFE
+86 KIFFNDNSTKVTSVKSLQYNSSE
-91 NGYTKIASVNSL
+91 NN
-103 KHSETEIKNN
+103 NN
-113 INAFDYF
+113 IFDYF
-120 KDIANIVSI
+120 KEIANIVSI
-129 KTDDGEAL
+129 KTEDGEAL
-137 LNIAYQKILF
+137 LNRAYQKILF
-147 VEKGTALYSY
+147 VEKWTALYSY
-157 LNPSIKPKKD
+157 LNPSIKPKD
-167 KEFDSV
+167 KEFNSI
-173 LLFPFGINGSQYQ
+173 LIFPFGINQSQYQ

-281 IEANPNKNKEL
+281 LEANPNKNKEL

-309 KNILNELKI
+309 KNILSELKI

-358 VGIFLK
+358 IGIFLK
-364 LKLILLYGIEDFK
+364 LKLILLYGIGDFK

-442 NKKERKIFTSKDLNK
+442 NKKERKIFTLEDLNK

-587 YNNELVILT
+587 YNNELIILT

-713 RLVVSNEICEKDG
+713 RLVISRDICEKDG
-726 NINDLIKY
+726 NINDLVKY
-734 IKYNNFEIVKSNVKS
+734 IKYNNFEVIESNVKS

-761 RLKYLKD
+761 RLQYLKN
-768 KKRISLYDSENIAYN
+768 KKRISLFDSENIAYN

-789 NDYNG
+789 KNNYNNLG
-794 LDIASHIPL
+794 IITHIPL
-803 LRILDN
+803 FRILEN
-809 TNLLNKDELKYVLNE
+809 KNLLNKDELKYASHE
-824 WTHVDFIIY
+824 WTHIDFVIY
-833 NKMDKKPVLAVEVD
+833 NKMDKKPSLAIEVD

-858 SKRDELKNKVF
+858 SQRDGLKNEILK
-869 EKYEIPL
+869 KYNIPL

-891 NKLEEILSINKL
+891 SKLDELYMQM
-903 I
+903 

>member
-1 MDIEKYLILLRDKDG
+1 MNIEKYLILLRDKDG
-16 KLKDKSKEVE
+16 KFRDRSKDIET
-26 NYKNYGNIIKVKF
+26 YKNYGKIIKVKF
-39 FNNPNPYTYSKENFK
+39 YNNENLYTYTKNNFK
-54 IFKNPINI
+54 IFTNPLNI
-62 DNKIEFNRGNLLNIN
+62 ENKIEFNLGNLYNID
-77 KILKFDSYY
+77 KILKFDLYY
-86 KIFFE
+86 KIFFNDNSTKVTSVKSLQYNSSE
-91 NGYTKIASVNSL
+91 NN
-103 KHSETEIKNN
+103 NN
-113 INAFDYF
+113 IFDYF
-120 KDIANIVSI
+120 KEIANIVSI
-129 KTDDGEAL
+129 KTEDGEAL
-137 LNIAYQKILF
+137 LNRAYQKILF
-147 VEKGTALYSY
+147 VEKWTALYSY
-157 LNPSIKPKKD
+157 LNPSIKPKD
-167 KEFDSV
+167 KEFNSI
-173 LLFPFGINGSQYQ
+173 LIFPFGINQSQYQ

-268 GLYPNFEYNENDK
+268 GLYPNFEYNENYK
-281 IEANPNKNKEL
+281 KETNPNKNKEL

-309 KNILNELKI
+309 KNILSELKI

-364 LKLILLYGIEDFK
+364 LKLILLYGIGDFK

-442 NKKERKIFTSKDLNK
+442 NKKERKIFTLEDLNK

-522 NVIPTDSLS
+522 NVISTDSLS

-587 YNNELVILT
+587 YNNELIILT

-658 QDAINNENIQ
+658 QEAINNENIQ

-713 RLVVSNEICEKDG
+713 RLVVSRDICEKDG
-726 NINDLIKY
+726 NINDLVKY
-734 IKYNNFEIVKSNVKS
+734 IKYNNFEVIESNVKS

-761 RLKYLKD
+761 RLQYLKN
-768 KKRISLYDSENIAYN
+768 KKRISLFDSENIAYN

-789 NDYNG
+789 KNNYNNLG
-794 LDIASHIPL
+794 IITHIPL
-803 LRILDN
+803 FRILEN
-809 TNLLNKDELKYVLNE
+809 KNLLNKDELKYASHE
-824 WTHVDFIIY
+824 WTHIDFVIY
-833 NKMDKKPVLAVEVD
+833 NKMDKKPSLAIEVD
-847 GYAFHKKSTAQ
+847 GYTFHKKSTAQ
-858 SKRDELKNKVF
+858 SQRDELKNEILK
-869 EKYEIPL
+869 KYNIPL

-891 NKLEEILSINKL
+891 SKLDELYMQM
-903 I
+903 

>member
-1 MDIEKYLILLRDKDG
+1 MNIEKYIILLRDKDG
-16 KLKDKSKEVE
+16 KFRDRSKDIET
-26 NYKNYGNIIKVKF
+26 YKDYGKVIKVKF
-39 FNNPNPYTYSKENFK
+39 YNNDNLYTYTKNNFK
-54 IFKNPINI
+54 IFTNPLNI
-62 DNKIEFNRGNLLNIN
+62 ENKIEFNLGNLYNIN
-77 KILKFDSYY
+77 KILKFDLYY
-86 KIFFE
+86 KIFF
-91 NGYTKIASVNSL
+91 NDNSTKVTSVKSLQYNS
-103 KHSETEIKNN
+103 SKNN
-113 INAFDYF
+113 NNIFDYF
-120 KDIANIVSI
+120 KEIANIVSI
-129 KTDDGEAL
+129 KTEDGEAL
-137 LNIAYQKILF
+137 LNRAYQKILF
-147 VEKGTALYSY
+147 VEKWTALYSY
-157 LNPSIKPKKD
+157 LNPSIKPKD
-167 KEFDSV
+167 KEFNSI
-173 LLFPFGINGSQYQ
+173 LIFPFGINQSQYQ

-246 FDYICATLGRKENK
+246 FDYICATLGKKENK

-309 KNILNELKI
+309 KNILSELKI

-364 LKLILLYGIEDFK
+364 LKLILLYGIGDFK

-425 KNNSISILRTY
+425 KNNSISILRAY

-442 NKKERKIFTSKDLNK
+442 NKKERKIFTLEDLNK

-496 VDLITGALALYNAK
+496 VDLITGALALYNSK

-634 ELKQKLSV
+634 ELKQKLRV

-681 AIIITTVNNKI
+681 AIIITTVNNQI

-698 PKMLNVAITRSKRFL
+698 PKMLNVAITRSKKFL
-713 RLVVSNEICEKDG
+713 RLVVSRDICEKDG
-726 NINDLIKY
+726 NINDLVKY
-734 IKYNNFEIVKSNVKS
+734 IKYNNFEVIKSNVKS

-761 RLKYLKD
+761 RLQYLKN
-768 KKRISLYDSENIAYN
+768 KKRISLFDSENIAYN

-789 NDYNG
+789 KNNYNNLG
-794 LDIASHIPL
+794 IITHIPL
-803 LRILDN
+803 FRILEN
-809 TNLLNKDELKYVLNE
+809 KNLLNKDELKYASHE
-824 WTHVDFIIY
+824 WTHIDFVIY
-833 NKMDKKPVLAVEVD
+833 NKMDKKPSLAIEVD
-847 GYAFHKKSTAQ
+847 GYTFHKKSTAQ
-858 SKRDELKNKVF
+858 SQRDELKNEILK
-869 EKYEIPL
+869 KYNIPL

-891 NKLEEILSINKL
+891 SKLDELYMQM
-903 I
+903 

>member
-1 MDIEKYLILLRDKDG
+1 MNIEKYLILLRDKDG
-16 KLKDKSKEVE
+16 KFRDRSKDIET
-26 NYKNYGNIIKVKF
+26 YKDYGKVIKVKF
-39 FNNPNPYTYSKENFK
+39 YNNENLYTYTKNNFK
-54 IFKNPINI
+54 IFTNPLNI
-62 DNKIEFNRGNLLNIN
+62 ENKIEFNLGNLYNIN
-77 KILKFDSYY
+77 KILKFDLYY
-86 KIFFE
+86 KIFF
-91 NGYTKIASVNSL
+91 NDNSTKVTSVKSLQYNS
-103 KHSETEIKNN
+103 SKNN
-113 INAFDYF
+113 NNIFDYF
-120 KDIANIVSI
+120 KEIANIVSI
-129 KTDDGEAL
+129 KTEDGEAL
-137 LNIAYQKILF
+137 LNRAYQKILF
-147 VEKGTALYSY
+147 VEKWTALYSY
-157 LNPSIKPKKD
+157 LNPSIKLKD
-167 KEFDSV
+167 KEFNSI
-173 LLFPFGINGSQYQ
+173 LIFPFGINQSQYQ

-281 IEANPNKNKEL
+281 IEANLNKNKEL

-309 KNILNELKI
+309 KNILSELKI

-329 SNLPKI
+329 YNLPKI

-358 VGIFLK
+358 IGIFLK
-364 LKLILLYGIEDFK
+364 LKLILLYGIGDFK

-442 NKKERKIFTSKDLNK
+442 NKKERKIFTLEDLNK

-510 NAVIVGDRKQLP
+510 NTVIVGDRKQLP

-557 IESLNYVNKVLLK
+557 IESLDYINKVLLK

-713 RLVVSNEICEKDG
+713 RLVVSRDICEKDG
-726 NINDLIKY
+726 NINDLVKY
-734 IKYNNFEIVKSNVKS
+734 IKYNNFEVIESNVKS

-761 RLKYLKD
+761 RLQYLKN
-768 KKRISLYDSENIAYN
+768 KKRISLFDSENIAYN

-789 NDYNG
+789 KNNYNNLG
-794 LDIASHIPL
+794 IITHIPL
-803 LRILDN
+803 FRILEN
-809 TNLLNKDELKYVLNE
+809 KNLLNKDELKYASHE
-824 WTHVDFIIY
+824 WTHIDFVIY
-833 NKMDKKPVLAVEVD
+833 NKMDKKPSLAIEVD
-847 GYAFHKKSTAQ
+847 GYTFHKKSTAQ
-858 SKRDELKNKVF
+858 SQRDELKNEILK
-869 EKYEIPL
+869 KYNIPL

-891 NKLEEILSINKL
+891 SKLDELYMQM
-903 I
+903 

>member
-1 MDIEKYLILLRDKDG
+1 MNIEKYLILLRDKYG
-16 KLKDKSKEVE
+16 KFRDRSKDIET
-26 NYKNYGNIIKVKF
+26 YKDYGKIIKVKF
-39 FNNPNPYTYSKENFK
+39 YNNENLYTYTKNNFK
-54 IFKNPINI
+54 IFTNPLNI
-62 DNKIEFNRGNLLNIN
+62 GNKIEFNLGNLYNID
-77 KILKFDSYY
+77 KILKFDLYY
-86 KIFFE
+86 KIFFNDNSTKVTSVKSLQYNSSE
-91 NGYTKIASVNSL
+91 NN
-103 KHSETEIKNN
+103 NN
-113 INAFDYF
+113 IFDYF
-120 KDIANIVSI
+120 KEIANIVSI
-129 KTDDGEAL
+129 KTEDGEAL
-137 LNIAYQKILF
+137 LNRAYQKILF
-147 VEKGTALYSY
+147 VEKWTALYSY
-157 LNPSIKPKKD
+157 LNPSIKPKD
-167 KEFDSV
+167 KEFNSI
-173 LLFPFGINGSQYQ
+173 LIFPFGINQSQYQ

-309 KNILNELKI
+309 KNILSELKI

-329 SNLPKI
+329 FNLPKI

-364 LKLILLYGIEDFK
+364 LKLILLYGIGDFK
-377 FYKKSINEIINVYD
+377 FYKKSINDIINVYD

-442 NKKERKIFTSKDLNK
+442 NKKERKIFTLEDLNK

-522 NVIPTDSLS
+522 NVIPSDSLS

-621 QRQIDIIDKEIMP
+621 QRQIEIIDKEIMP

-681 AIIITTVNNKI
+681 AIIITTVNNQI

-713 RLVVSNEICEKDG
+713 RLVVSRDICEKDG
-726 NINDLIKY
+726 NINDLVKY
-734 IKYNNFEIVKSNVKS
+734 IKYNNFEVIESNVKS

-761 RLKYLKD
+761 RLQYLKN
-768 KKRISLYDSENIAYN
+768 KKRISLFDSENIAYN

-789 NDYNG
+789 KNNYNNLG
-794 LDIASHIPL
+794 IITHIPL
-803 LRILDN
+803 FRILEN
-809 TNLLNKDELKYVLNE
+809 KNLLNKDELKYASHE
-824 WTHVDFIIY
+824 WTHIDFVIY
-833 NKMDKKPVLAVEVD
+833 NKMDKKPSLAIEVD
-847 GYAFHKKSTAQ
+847 GYTFHKKSTAQ
-858 SKRDELKNKVF
+858 SQRDELKNEILK
-869 EKYEIPL
+869 KYNIPL

-891 NKLEEILSINKL
+891 SKLDELYMQM
-903 I
+903 

>member
-1 MDIEKYLILLRDKDG
+1 MNIEKYLILLRDKDG
-16 KLKDKSKEVE
+16 KFRDRSEDIETYKE
-26 NYKNYGNIIKVKF
+26 YGKIIKVKF
-39 FNNPNPYTYSKENFK
+39 YNNENLYTYTKNNFK
-54 IFKNPINI
+54 IFTNPLNI
-62 DNKIEFNRGNLLNIN
+62 ENKIEFNLGNLYNIN
-77 KILKFDSYY
+77 KILKFDLYY
-86 KIFFE
+86 KIFFNDNSTKVTSVKSLQYNSSE
-91 NGYTKIASVNSL
+91 NNN
-103 KHSETEIKNN
+103 NN
-113 INAFDYF
+113 IFDYF
-120 KDIANIVSI
+120 KEIANIVSI
-129 KTDDGEAL
+129 KMEDGEAL
-137 LNIAYQKILF
+137 LNRVYQKILF
-147 VEKGTALYSY
+147 VEKWTALYSY
-157 LNPSIKPKKD
+157 LNPSIKPKD
-167 KEFDSV
+167 KEFNSI
-173 LLFPFGINGSQYQ
+173 LIFPFGINQSQYQ

-309 KNILNELKI
+309 KNILSELKI

-364 LKLILLYGIEDFK
+364 LKLILLYGIGDFK
-377 FYKKSINEIINVYD
+377 FYKKSINDIINVYD

-442 NKKERKIFTSKDLNK
+442 NKKERKIFTLEDLNK

-713 RLVVSNEICEKDG
+713 RLVVSRDICEKDG
-726 NINDLIKY
+726 NINDLVKY
-734 IKYNNFEIVKSNVKS
+734 IKYNNFEVIESNVKS

-761 RLKYLKD
+761 RLQYLKN
-768 KKRISLYDSENIAYN
+768 KKRISLFDSENIAYN

-789 NDYNG
+789 KNNYNNLG
-794 LDIASHIPL
+794 IITHIPL
-803 LRILDN
+803 FRILEN
-809 TNLLNKDELKYVLNE
+809 KNLLNKDELKYASHE
-824 WTHVDFIIY
+824 WTHIDFVIY
-833 NKMDKKPVLAVEVD
+833 NKMDKKPSLAIEVD

-858 SKRDELKNKVF
+858 SQRDELKNEILK
-869 EKYEIPL
+869 KYNIPL

-891 NKLEEILSINKL
+891 SKLDELYMQM
-903 I
+903 

>member
-1 MDIEKYLILLRDKDG
+1 MNIEKYLILLRDKDG
-16 KLKDKSKEVE
+16 KFRDRSKDIET
-26 NYKNYGNIIKVKF
+26 YKDYGKIIKVKF
-39 FNNPNPYTYSKENFK
+39 YNNENLYTYTKNNFK
-54 IFKNPINI
+54 IFTNPLNI
-62 DNKIEFNRGNLLNIN
+62 ENKIEFNLGNLYNIN
-77 KILKFDSYY
+77 KILKFDLYY
-86 KIFFE
+86 KIFF
-91 NGYTKIASVNSL
+91 NDNSTKVTSVKSLQYNS
-103 KHSETEIKNN
+103 SKNN
-113 INAFDYF
+113 NNNNNIFDYF
-120 KDIANIVSI
+120 KEIANIVSI
-129 KTDDGEAL
+129 KTEDGEAL
-137 LNIAYQKILF
+137 LNRAYQKILF
-147 VEKGTALYSY
+147 VEKWTALYSY
-157 LNPSIKPKKD
+157 LNPSIKPKD
-167 KEFDSV
+167 KEFNSI
-173 LLFPFGINGSQYQ
+173 LIFPFGINQSQYQ

-309 KNILNELKI
+309 KNILSELKI

-364 LKLILLYGIEDFK
+364 LKLILLYGIGDFK

-425 KNNSISILRTY
+425 KNNSISILRAY

-442 NKKERKIFTSKDLNK
+442 NKKERKIFTLEDLNK

-587 YNNELVILT
+587 YNNELIILT

-658 QDAINNENIQ
+658 QDTINNKDIQ
-668 IDTVHKYQGREKD
+668 VDTVHKYQGREKD

-713 RLVVSNEICEKDG
+713 RLVVSRDICEKDS
-726 NINDLIKY
+726 NINDLVKY
-734 IKYNNFEIVKSNVKS
+734 IKYNNFEVIESNVKS

-761 RLKYLKD
+761 RLQYLKN
-768 KKRISLYDSENIAYN
+768 KKRISLFDSENIAYN

-789 NDYNG
+789 KNNYNNLG
-794 LDIASHIPL
+794 IITHIPL
-803 LRILDN
+803 FRILEN
-809 TNLLNKDELKYVLNE
+809 KNLLNKDELKYALNE
-824 WTHVDFIIY
+824 WTHIDFIIY

-847 GYAFHKKSTAQ
+847 GYTFHKKSTAQ
-858 SKRDELKNKVF
+858 GKRDELKNEILK
-869 EKYEIPL
+869 KYNIPL

-891 NKLEEILSINKL
+891 SKLDELYMQM
-903 I
+903 

>member
-1 MDIEKYLILLRDKDG
+1 MNIEKYLILLRDKDG
-16 KLKDKSKEVE
+16 KFRDRSKDIET
-26 NYKNYGNIIKVKF
+26 YKDYGKIIKVKF
-39 FNNPNPYTYSKENFK
+39 YNNENLYTYTKNNFK
-54 IFKNPINI
+54 IFTNPLNI
-62 DNKIEFNRGNLLNIN
+62 ENKIEFNLGNLYNIN
-77 KILKFDSYY
+77 KILKFDLYY
-86 KIFFE
+86 KIFF
-91 NGYTKIASVNSL
+91 NDNSTKVTSVKSLQYNS
-103 KHSETEIKNN
+103 SKNN
-113 INAFDYF
+113 NNIFDYF
-120 KDIANIVSI
+120 KEIANIVSI
-129 KTDDGEAL
+129 KTEDGEAL
-137 LNIAYQKILF
+137 LNRAYQKILF
-147 VEKGTALYSY
+147 VEKWTALYSY
-157 LNPSIKPKKD
+157 LNPSIKPKD
-167 KEFDSV
+167 KEFNSI
-173 LLFPFGINGSQYQ
+173 LIFPFGINQSQYQ

-209 TILNIIANLIYNGKS
+209 TILNIIANLMYNGKS
-224 VAVVSNNNSATAN
+224 VAIVSNNNSATAN

-246 FDYICATLGRKENK
+246 FGYICATLGRKENK

-268 GLYPNFEYNENDK
+268 GLYPNFEYSENDK
-281 IEANPNKNKEL
+281 LEANPNKNKEL

-364 LKLILLYGIEDFK
+364 LKLILLYGIGDFK

-425 KNNSISILRTY
+425 KNNSISILKTY
-436 LKNKYK
+436 LKNKY
-442 NKKERKIFTSKDLNK
+442 NGKKERKIFTSKDLDKN
-457 KSEKFILEY
+457 SEEFISEY
-466 PVIFSTTYS
+466 PIIFSTTYS

-713 RLVVSNEICEKDG
+713 RLVVSRDICEKDG
-726 NINDLIKY
+726 NINDLVKY
-734 IKYNNFEIVKSNVKS
+734 IKYNNFEVIESNVKS
-749 IFDLLYK
+749 IFDLSYK

-761 RLKYLKD
+761 RLQYLKN
-768 KKRISLYDSENIAYN
+768 KKRISLFDSENIAYN

-789 NDYNG
+789 KNNYNNLG
-794 LDIASHIPL
+794 IITHIPL
-803 LRILDN
+803 FRILEN
-809 TNLLNKDELKYVLNE
+809 KNLLNKDELKYASHE
-824 WTHVDFIIY
+824 WTHIDFVIY
-833 NKMDKKPVLAVEVD
+833 NKMDKKPSLAIEVD

-858 SKRDELKNKVF
+858 SQRDELKNEILK
-869 EKYEIPL
+869 KYNIPL

-891 NKLEEILSINKL
+891 SKLDELYMQM
-903 I
+903 

>member
-1 MDIEKYLILLRDKDG
+1 MNIEKYLILLKDKDG
-16 KLKDKSKEVE
+16 KFRDRSKDIET
-26 NYKNYGNIIKVKF
+26 YKDYGKVIKVKF
-39 FNNPNPYTYSKENFK
+39 YNNDNLYTYTKNNFK
-54 IFKNPINI
+54 IFTNPLNI
-62 DNKIEFNRGNLLNIN
+62 ENKIEFNLGILYNIN
-77 KILKFDSYY
+77 KILKFDLYY
-86 KIFFE
+86 KIFF
-91 NGYTKIASVNSL
+91 NDNSTKVTSVKSLQYNS
-103 KHSETEIKNN
+103 SKNN
-113 INAFDYF
+113 NNIFDYF
-120 KDIANIVSI
+120 KEIANIVSI
-129 KTDDGEAL
+129 KTEDGEAL
-137 LNIAYQKILF
+137 LNRAYQKILF
-147 VEKGTALYSY
+147 VEKWTALYSY
-157 LNPSIKPKKD
+157 LNPSIKPKD
-167 KEFDSV
+167 KEFNSI
-173 LLFPFGINGSQYQ
+173 LIFPFGINQSQYQ

-281 IEANPNKNKEL
+281 LEANPNKNKEL

-309 KNILNELKI
+309 KNILSELKI

-335 RNIKSLNSQKIMNIK
+335 RNIKSLNSKKIMNIK

-364 LKLILLYGIEDFK
+364 LKLILLYGIGDFK

-442 NKKERKIFTSKDLNK
+442 NKKERKIFALEDLNK

-713 RLVVSNEICEKDG
+713 RLVVSRDICEKDG
-726 NINDLIKY
+726 NINDLVKY
-734 IKYNNFEIVKSNVKS
+734 IKYNNFEVIESNIKS

-761 RLKYLKD
+761 RLQYLKN
-768 KKRISLYDSENIAYN
+768 KKRISLFDSENIAYN

-789 NDYNG
+789 KNNYNNLG
-794 LDIASHIPL
+794 IITHIPL
-803 LRILDN
+803 FRILEN
-809 TNLLNKDELKYVLNE
+809 KNLLNKDELKYASHE
-824 WTHVDFIIY
+824 WTHIDFVIY
-833 NKMDKKPVLAVEVD
+833 NKMDKKPSIAIEVD

-858 SKRDELKNKVF
+858 SQRDELKNEILK
-869 EKYEIPL
+869 KYNIPL

-891 NKLEEILSINKL
+891 SKLDELYMQM
-903 I
+903 

>member
-1 MDIEKYLILLRDKDG
+1 MNIEKYLILLRDKDG
-16 KLKDKSKEVE
+16 KFRDRSKDIET
-26 NYKNYGNIIKVKF
+26 YKDYGKVIKVKF
-39 FNNPNPYTYSKENFK
+39 YNNENLYTYTKNNFK
-54 IFKNPINI
+54 IFTNPLNI
-62 DNKIEFNRGNLLNIN
+62 ENKIEFNLGILYNIN
-77 KILKFDSYY
+77 KILKFDLYY
-86 KIFFE
+86 KIFF
-91 NGYTKIASVNSL
+91 NDNSTKVTSVKSLQYNS
-103 KHSETEIKNN
+103 SKNN
-113 INAFDYF
+113 NNIFDYF
-120 KDIANIVSI
+120 KEIANIVSI
-129 KTDDGEAL
+129 KTEDGEAL
-137 LNIAYQKILF
+137 LNRAYQKILF
-147 VEKGTALYSY
+147 VEKWTALYSY
-157 LNPSIKPKKD
+157 LNPSIKPKD
-167 KEFDSV
+167 KEFNSI
-173 LLFPFGINGSQYQ
+173 LIFPFGINQSQYQ

-281 IEANPNKNKEL
+281 LEANPNKNKEL

-309 KNILNELKI
+309 KNILSELKI

-335 RNIKSLNSQKIMNIK
+335 RNIKSLNSKKIMNIK

-364 LKLILLYGIEDFK
+364 LKLILLYGIGDFK

-442 NKKERKIFTSKDLNK
+442 NKKERKIFALEDLNK

-713 RLVVSNEICEKDG
+713 RLVVSRDICEKDG
-726 NINDLIKY
+726 NINDLVKY
-734 IKYNNFEIVKSNVKS
+734 IKYNNFEVIESNVKS

-761 RLKYLKD
+761 RLQYLKN
-768 KKRISLYDSENIAYN
+768 KKRISLFDSENIAYN

-789 NDYNG
+789 KNNYNNLG
-794 LDIASHIPL
+794 IITHIPL
-803 LRILDN
+803 FRILEN
-809 TNLLNKDELKYVLNE
+809 KNLLNKDELKYASHE
-824 WTHVDFIIY
+824 WTHIDFVIY
-833 NKMDKKPVLAVEVD
+833 NKMDKKPSLAIEVD

-858 SKRDELKNKVF
+858 SQRDELKNEILK
-869 EKYEIPL
+869 KYNIPL

-891 NKLEEILSINKL
+891 SKLDELYMQM
-903 I
+903 

>member
-1 MDIEKYLILLRDKDG
+1 MNIEKYLILLRDKDG
-16 KLKDKSKEVE
+16 KFRDRSKDIET
-26 NYKNYGNIIKVKF
+26 YKNYGKIIKVKF
-39 FNNPNPYTYSKENFK
+39 YNNENLYTYTKNNFK
-54 IFKNPINI
+54 IFTNPLNI
-62 DNKIEFNRGNLLNIN
+62 ENKIEFNLGNLYNIN
-77 KILKFDSYY
+77 KILKFDLYY
-86 KIFFE
+86 KIFF
-91 NGYTKIASVNSL
+91 NDNSTKVTSVKSLQYNS
-103 KHSETEIKNN
+103 SKNN
-113 INAFDYF
+113 NNIFDYF
-120 KDIANIVSI
+120 KEIANIVSI
-129 KTDDGEAL
+129 KTEDGEAL
-137 LNIAYQKILF
+137 LNRAYQKILF
-147 VEKGTALYSY
+147 VEKWTALYSY
-157 LNPSIKPKKD
+157 LNPSIKPKD
-167 KEFDSV
+167 KEFNSI
-173 LLFPFGINGSQYQ
+173 LIFPFGINQSQYQ

-281 IEANPNKNKEL
+281 IEANLNKNKEL

-309 KNILNELKI
+309 KNILSELKI

-329 SNLPKI
+329 YNLPKI

-358 VGIFLK
+358 IGIFLK
-364 LKLILLYGIEDFK
+364 LKLILLYGIGDFK

-442 NKKERKIFTSKDLNK
+442 NKKERKIFTLEDLNK

-713 RLVVSNEICEKDG
+713 RLVVSRDICEKDG
-726 NINDLIKY
+726 NINDLVKY
-734 IKYNNFEIVKSNVKS
+734 IKYNNFEVIESNVKS

-761 RLKYLKD
+761 RLQYLKN
-768 KKRISLYDSENIAYN
+768 KKRISLFDSENIAYN

-789 NDYNG
+789 KNNYNNLG
-794 LDIASHIPL
+794 IITHIPL
-803 LRILDN
+803 FRILEN
-809 TNLLNKDELKYVLNE
+809 KNLLNKDELKYASHE
-824 WTHVDFIIY
+824 WTHIDFVIY
-833 NKMDKKPVLAVEVD
+833 NKMDKKPSLAIEVD
-847 GYAFHKKSTAQ
+847 GYTFHKKSTAQ
-858 SKRDELKNKVF
+858 SQRDELKNEILK
-869 EKYEIPL
+869 KYNIPL

-891 NKLEEILSINKL
+891 SKLDELYMQM
-903 I
+903 

>member
-1 MDIEKYLILLRDKDG
+1 MNIEKYLILLRDKDG
-16 KLKDKSKEVE
+16 KFRDRSKDIET
-26 NYKNYGNIIKVKF
+26 YKDYGKIIKVKF
-39 FNNPNPYTYSKENFK
+39 YNNENLYTYTKNNFK
-54 IFKNPINI
+54 IFTNPLNI
-62 DNKIEFNRGNLLNIN
+62 ENKIEFNLGNLYNIN
-77 KILKFDSYY
+77 KILKFDLYY
-86 KIFFE
+86 KIFF
-91 NGYTKIASVNSL
+91 NDNSTKVTSVKSLQYNS
-103 KHSETEIKNN
+103 SKNN
-113 INAFDYF
+113 NNNIFDYF
-120 KDIANIVSI
+120 KEIANIVSI
-129 KTDDGEAL
+129 KTEDGEAL
-137 LNIAYQKILF
+137 LNRAYQKILF
-147 VEKGTALYSY
+147 VEKWTALYLY
-157 LNPSIKPKKD
+157 LNPSIKPKD
-167 KEFDSV
+167 KEFNSI
-173 LLFPFGINGSQYQ
+173 LIFPFGINQSQYQ

-246 FDYICATLGRKENK
+246 FDYICSTLGRKENK

-281 IEANPNKNKEL
+281 IEVNPNKNKEL

-309 KNILNELKI
+309 KNILSELKI

-364 LKLILLYGIEDFK
+364 LKLILLYGIGDFK

-425 KNNSISILRTY
+425 KNNSISILRAY

-442 NKKERKIFTSKDLNK
+442 NKKERKIFTLEDLNK

-587 YNNELVILT
+587 YNNELIILT

-713 RLVVSNEICEKDG
+713 RLVVSRDICEKDG
-726 NINDLIKY
+726 NINDLVKY
-734 IKYNNFEIVKSNVKS
+734 IKYNNFEVIESNVKS

-761 RLKYLKD
+761 RLQYLKN
-768 KKRISLYDSENIAYN
+768 KKRISLFDSENIAYN

-789 NDYNG
+789 KNNYNNLG
-794 LDIASHIPL
+794 IITHIPL
-803 LRILDN
+803 FRILEN
-809 TNLLNKDELKYVLNE
+809 KNLLNKNELKYASHE
-824 WTHVDFIIY
+824 WTHIDFVIY
-833 NKMDKKPVLAVEVD
+833 NKMDKKPSLAIEVD
-847 GYAFHKKSTAQ
+847 GYTFHKKSTAQ
-858 SKRDELKNKVF
+858 SQRDELKNEILK
-869 EKYEIPL
+869 KYNIPL

-891 NKLEEILSINKL
+891 SKLDELYMQM
-903 I
+903 

>member
-1 MDIEKYLILLRDKDG
+1 
-16 KLKDKSKEVE
+16 
-26 NYKNYGNIIKVKF
+26 
-39 FNNPNPYTYSKENFK
+39 
-54 IFKNPINI
+54 
-62 DNKIEFNRGNLLNIN
+62 
-77 KILKFDSYY
+77 
-86 KIFFE
+86 
-91 NGYTKIASVNSL
+91 
-103 KHSETEIKNN
+103 
-113 INAFDYF
+113 
-120 KDIANIVSI
+120 
-129 KTDDGEAL
+129 
-137 LNIAYQKILF
+137 
-147 VEKGTALYSY
+147 
-157 LNPSIKPKKD
+157 
-167 KEFDSV
+167 
-173 LLFPFGINGSQYQ
+173 
-186 AVKNAMEN
+186 
-194 QISVI
+194 
-199 EGPPGTGKTQ
+199 
-209 TILNIIANLIYNGKS
+209 
-224 VAVVSNNNSATAN
+224 
-237 VFEKLKQFD
+237 
-246 FDYICATLGRKENK
+246 
-260 ENFIQNQN
+260 
-268 GLYPNFEYNENDK
+268 
-281 IEANPNKNKEL
+281 
-292 IEQLE
+292 
-297 EFFNLQ
+297 
-303 NNIAIN
+303 
-309 KNILNELKI
+309 
-318 EIEHFIKQENI
+318 
-329 SNLPKI
+329 
-335 RNIKSLNSQKIMNIK
+335 MNIK

-364 LKLILLYGIEDFK
+364 LKLILLYGIGDFR

-442 NKKERKIFTSKDLNK
+442 NKKERKIFTLEDLNK

-587 YNNELVILT
+587 YNNELIILT

-681 AIIITTVNNKI
+681 AIIITTVNNQI

-713 RLVVSNEICEKDG
+713 RLVVSRDICEKDG
-726 NINDLIKY
+726 NINDLVKY
-734 IKYNNFEIVKSNVKS
+734 IKYNNFEVIESNVKS

-761 RLKYLKD
+761 RLQYLKN
-768 KKRISLYDSENIAYN
+768 KKRISLFDSENIAYN

-789 NDYNG
+789 KNNYNNLG
-794 LDIASHIPL
+794 IITHIPL
-803 LRILDN
+803 FRILEN
-809 TNLLNKDELKYVLNE
+809 KNLLNKDELKYASHE
-824 WTHVDFIIY
+824 WTHIDFVIY
-833 NKMDKKPVLAVEVD
+833 NKMDKKPSLAIEVD
-847 GYAFHKKSTAQ
+847 GYTFHKKSTAQ
-858 SKRDELKNKVF
+858 SQRDELKNEILK
-869 EKYEIPL
+869 KYNIPL

-891 NKLEEILSINKL
+891 SKLDELYMQM
-903 I
+903 

>member
-1 MDIEKYLILLRDKDG
+1 MNIEKYLILLRDKDG
-16 KLKDKSKEVE
+16 KFRDRSKDIET
-26 NYKNYGNIIKVKF
+26 YKNYGKIIKVKF
-39 FNNPNPYTYSKENFK
+39 YNNENLYTYTKNNFK
-54 IFKNPINI
+54 IFTNPLNI
-62 DNKIEFNRGNLLNIN
+62 ENKIEFNLGNLYNIN
-77 KILKFDSYY
+77 KILKFDLYY
-86 KIFFE
+86 KIFF
-91 NGYTKIASVNSL
+91 NDNSTKVTSVKSLQYNS
-103 KHSETEIKNN
+103 SKNN
-113 INAFDYF
+113 NNIFDYF
-120 KDIANIVSI
+120 KEIANIVSI
-129 KTDDGEAL
+129 KTEDGEAL
-137 LNIAYQKILF
+137 LNRAYQKILF
-147 VEKGTALYSY
+147 VEKWTALYSY
-157 LNPSIKPKKD
+157 LNPSIKPKD
-167 KEFDSV
+167 KEFNSI
-173 LLFPFGINGSQYQ
+173 LIFPFGINQSQYQ

-281 IEANPNKNKEL
+281 LEANPNKNKEL

-309 KNILNELKI
+309 KNILSELKI

-329 SNLPKI
+329 YNLPKI

-350 IRLEELKR
+350 IRLEEFKR

-364 LKLILLYGIEDFK
+364 LKLILLYGIGDFK

-442 NKKERKIFTSKDLNK
+442 NKKERKIFTLEDLNK

-681 AIIITTVNNKI
+681 AIIITTVNNQI

-713 RLVVSNEICEKDG
+713 RLVVSRDICEKDG
-726 NINDLIKY
+726 NINDLVKY
-734 IKYNNFEIVKSNVKS
+734 IKYNNFEVIESNIKS

-761 RLKYLKD
+761 RLQYLKN
-768 KKRISLYDSENIAYN
+768 KKRISLFDSENIAYN

-789 NDYNG
+789 KNNYNNLG
-794 LDIASHIPL
+794 IITHIPL
-803 LRILDN
+803 FRILEN
-809 TNLLNKDELKYVLNE
+809 KNLLNKDELKYASHE
-824 WTHVDFIIY
+824 WTHIDFVIY
-833 NKMDKKPVLAVEVD
+833 NKMDKKPSLAIEVD
-847 GYAFHKKSTAQ
+847 GYTFHKKSTTQ
-858 SKRDELKNKVF
+858 SQRDELKNEILK
-869 EKYEIPL
+869 KYNIPL

-891 NKLEEILSINKL
+891 SKLDELYMQM
-903 I
+903 

>member
-1 MDIEKYLILLRDKDG
+1 MNIEKYLILLRDKYG
-16 KLKDKSKEVE
+16 KFRDRSKDIET
-26 NYKNYGNIIKVKF
+26 YKDYGKIIKVKF
-39 FNNPNPYTYSKENFK
+39 YNNENLYTYTKNNFK
-54 IFKNPINI
+54 IFTNPLNI
-62 DNKIEFNRGNLLNIN
+62 GNKIEFNLGNLYNID
-77 KILKFDSYY
+77 KILKFDLYY
-86 KIFFE
+86 KIFFNDNSTKVTSIKSLQYNSSE
-91 NGYTKIASVNSL
+91 NN
-103 KHSETEIKNN
+103 NN
-113 INAFDYF
+113 IFDYF
-120 KDIANIVSI
+120 KEIANIVSI
-129 KTDDGEAL
+129 KTEDGEAL
-137 LNIAYQKILF
+137 LNRAYQKILF
-147 VEKGTALYSY
+147 VEKWTALYSY
-157 LNPSIKPKKD
+157 LNPSIKPKD
-167 KEFDSV
+167 KEFNSI
-173 LLFPFGINGSQYQ
+173 LIFPFGINQSQYQ

-309 KNILNELKI
+309 KNILSELKI

-329 SNLPKI
+329 FNLPKI

-364 LKLILLYGIEDFK
+364 LKLILLYGIGDFK

-442 NKKERKIFTSKDLNK
+442 NKKERKIFTLEDLNK

-621 QRQIDIIDKEIMP
+621 QRQIEIIDKEIMP

-658 QDAINNENIQ
+658 QDTINNENIQ

-681 AIIITTVNNKI
+681 AIIITTVNNQI

-713 RLVVSNEICEKDG
+713 RLVVSRDICEKDG
-726 NINDLIKY
+726 NINDLVKY
-734 IKYNNFEIVKSNVKS
+734 IKYNNFEVIESNVKS

-761 RLKYLKD
+761 RLQYLKN
-768 KKRISLYDSENIAYN
+768 KKRISLFDSENIAYN

-789 NDYNG
+789 KNNYNNLG
-794 LDIASHIPL
+794 IITHIPL
-803 LRILDN
+803 FRILEN
-809 TNLLNKDELKYVLNE
+809 KNLLNKDELKYASHE
-824 WTHVDFIIY
+824 WTHIDFVIY
-833 NKMDKKPVLAVEVD
+833 NKMDKKPSLAIEVD
-847 GYAFHKKSTAQ
+847 GYTFHKKSTAQ
-858 SKRDELKNKVF
+858 SQRDELKNEILK
-869 EKYEIPL
+869 KYNIPL

-891 NKLEEILSINKL
+891 SKLDELYMQM
-903 I
+903 

>member
-1 MDIEKYLILLRDKDG
+1 MNIEKYLILLRDKDG
-16 KLKDKSKEVE
+16 KFRDRSKDIET
-26 NYKNYGNIIKVKF
+26 YKDYGKIIKVKF
-39 FNNPNPYTYSKENFK
+39 YNNENLYTYTKNNFK
-54 IFKNPINI
+54 IFTNPLNI
-62 DNKIEFNRGNLLNIN
+62 ENKIEFNLGNLYNIN
-77 KILKFDSYY
+77 KILKFDLYY
-86 KIFFE
+86 KIFFNDNSTKVTSVKSLQYNSSE
-91 NGYTKIASVNSL
+91 NN
-103 KHSETEIKNN
+103 NN
-113 INAFDYF
+113 IFDYF
-120 KDIANIVSI
+120 KEIANIVSI
-129 KTDDGEAL
+129 KTEDGEAL
-137 LNIAYQKILF
+137 LNRAYQKILF
-147 VEKGTALYSY
+147 VEKWTALYSY
-157 LNPSIKPKKD
+157 LNPSIKPKD
-167 KEFDSV
+167 KEFNSI
-173 LLFPFGINGSQYQ
+173 LIFPFGINQSQYQ

-268 GLYPNFEYNENDK
+268 GLYPNFEYNENYK
-281 IEANPNKNKEL
+281 KETNPNKNKEL

-309 KNILNELKI
+309 KNILSELKI

-358 VGIFLK
+358 IGIFLK
-364 LKLILLYGIEDFK
+364 LKLILLYGIGDFK

-442 NKKERKIFTSKDLNK
+442 NKKERKIFTLEDLNK

-522 NVIPTDSLS
+522 NVIPIDSLS

-587 YNNELVILT
+587 YNNELIILT
-596 EDKGEEDVMKVYI
+596 EDKGEGDVMKVYI

-681 AIIITTVNNKI
+681 AIIITTVNNQI

-713 RLVVSNEICEKDG
+713 RLVVSRDICEKDG
-726 NINDLIKY
+726 NINDLVKY
-734 IKYNNFEIVKSNVKS
+734 IKYNNFEVIESNVKS

-761 RLKYLKD
+761 RLQYLKN
-768 KKRISLYDSENIAYN
+768 KKRISLFDSENIAYN

-789 NDYNG
+789 KNNYNNLG
-794 LDIASHIPL
+794 IITHIPL
-803 LRILDN
+803 FRILEN
-809 TNLLNKDELKYVLNE
+809 KNLLNKDELKYASHE
-824 WTHVDFIIY
+824 WTHIDFVIY
-833 NKMDKKPVLAVEVD
+833 NKMDKKPSLAIEVD
-847 GYAFHKKSTAQ
+847 GYTFHKKSTAQ
-858 SKRDELKNKVF
+858 SQRDELKNEILK
-869 EKYEIPL
+869 KYNIPL

-891 NKLEEILSINKL
+891 SKLDELYMQM
-903 I
+903 

>member
-1 MDIEKYLILLRDKDG
+1 MNIEKYLILLRDKDG
-16 KLKDKSKEVE
+16 KFRDRSKDIET
-26 NYKNYGNIIKVKF
+26 YKDYGKIIKVKF
-39 FNNPNPYTYSKENFK
+39 YNNENLYTYTKNNFK
-54 IFKNPINI
+54 IFTNPLNI
-62 DNKIEFNRGNLLNIN
+62 ENKIEFNLGNLYNIN
-77 KILKFDSYY
+77 KILKFDLYY
-86 KIFFE
+86 KIFFNDNSTKVTSVKSLQYNSSE
-91 NGYTKIASVNSL
+91 NN
-103 KHSETEIKNN
+103 NN
-113 INAFDYF
+113 IFDYF
-120 KDIANIVSI
+120 KEIANIVSI
-129 KTDDGEAL
+129 KTEDGEAL
-137 LNIAYQKILF
+137 LNRAYQKILF
-147 VEKGTALYSY
+147 VEKWTALYSY
-157 LNPSIKPKKD
+157 LNPSIKPKD
-167 KEFDSV
+167 KEFNSI
-173 LLFPFGINGSQYQ
+173 LIFPFGINQSQYQ

-268 GLYPNFEYNENDK
+268 SLYPNFEYNENDK

-309 KNILNELKI
+309 KNILSELKI

-350 IRLEELKR
+350 IRLEELKKI
-358 VGIFLK
+358 GIFLK
-364 LKLILLYGIEDFK
+364 LKLILLYGIGDFK

-442 NKKERKIFTSKDLNK
+442 NKKERKIFTLEDLNK

-713 RLVVSNEICEKDG
+713 RLVVSRDICEKDS
-726 NINDLIKY
+726 NINDLVKY
-734 IKYNNFEIVKSNVKS
+734 IKYNNFEVIESNVKS

-761 RLKYLKD
+761 RLQYLKN
-768 KKRISLYDSENIAYN
+768 KKRISLFDSENIAYN

-789 NDYNG
+789 KNNYNNLG
-794 LDIASHIPL
+794 IITHIPL
-803 LRILDN
+803 FRILEN
-809 TNLLNKDELKYVLNE
+809 KNLLNKDELKYASHE
-824 WTHVDFIIY
+824 WTHIDFVIY
-833 NKMDKKPVLAVEVD
+833 NKMDKKPSLAIEVD
-847 GYAFHKKSTAQ
+847 GYTFHKKSTAQ
-858 SKRDELKNKVF
+858 SQRDELKNEILK
-869 EKYEIPL
+869 KYNIPL

-891 NKLEEILSINKL
+891 SKLDELYMQM
-903 I
+903 